1 MEVINAGMRK
11 GIKVMAVVCQTAQFV
26 SLMPKPKDFV
36 TRIVGDVVYLSAQLT
51 KLSEDMNK
59 LLDSYADIPV
69 NYFMTQVNSITGS
82 LSGITNRLNTYTQNG
97 VNQIAGLGENA
108 LNTISEITGSAI
120 DTTGS
125 ITSAIVS
132 LGSAVSQ
139 TSVNILGQT
148 DTSGEIND
156 ATEVILEWT
165 NNGFKTVKDDVT
177 KPINDV
183 TNKLNNIK
191 SGVTDT
197 INGATNTVNNKIQ
210 ETQKWIQSLINELR
224 EKVQKLSNLMDT
236 NFKDVTG
243 LSSVSKGATTISTGL
258 VESGEKTLEV
268 TVTQSITSSLSSV
281 INNFSISKVVFA
293 FAGVIAQSAIVKLG
307 LDQLPPIDFESMMYK
322 IRDDITISENDL
334 YKQYQQLSDST
345 YNDIIKFGEDLSK
358 APSEFRNYSA
368 ENYDKFKDEFEDE
381 LKKQRE
387 DIRTRMKFA
396 KNDRSQATIAK
407 KEMRSAIKEIEKYRK
422 QIKNAKQ
429 TSTLKSIIDDELKN
443 FKKEIE
449 YRSNSIK
456 SDWESMMKQYRDAIK
471 EIKEFFSTGGSC
483 DMFIDDCCNQINK
496 DCDDIKELCTNLGTQ
511 LVCCTIKVVM
521 PADIGPV
528 FPNPGYKIPDFLK
541 DIKTIFK
548 FIKDLITLIIDI
560 INNINKLVRIM
571 LNGLNNLKE
580 ILDQFLELI
589 GLKWLMNLV
598 QNIINLFSDN
608 IKSAKLSLENTLTPV
623 YFSDTKEYE
632 NSLEALESLLD
643 GKRIS
648 GISGIIEKST
658 DILKLNNF
666 GDFYKVTTDKDYV
679 DAVSNVN
686 NISYINVNS
695 DSDYTKKQ
703 SEKVQ
708 KLIDELEKRGD
719 EIVAYKSPIIKEPGN
734 TSKVSDMIDGNSS
747 TADIK
752 FIGWHFFH
760 PNLNHTNSRYYK
772 NTFFGTLIKKIKSN
786 IIKKA
791 AKTGNK
797 KRGGVNG
804 LKSRWKVKTDFAYTA
819 FYWYT
824 YYTED
829 LEKDC
834 FEFGLSDESI
844 IIDNVVQ
851 TENGSV
857 VQLSDGRKVFVANNM
872 VKSGDYVNVDGVKYR
887 VGK

>member
-1 MEVINAGMRK
+1 MEVINTGMRK
-11 GIKVMAVVCQTAQFV
+11 SIKTMAVVCQTAQFV

-59 LLDSYADIPV
+59 LLDSYSDIPI

-82 LSGITNRLNTYTQNG
+82 LSGITNRLDAYMQTG
-97 VNQIAGLGENA
+97 VNQIVGLGENTF
-108 LNTISEITGSAI
+108 NTISEITGTAI

-125 ITSAIVS
+125 ITSAVVGF
-132 LGSAVSQ
+132 GSAVAQ
-139 TSVNILGQT
+139 TSVNILGQI
-148 DTSGEIND
+148 DTGKEIND
-156 ATEVILEWT
+156 ATEIILEWT
-165 NNGFKTVKDDVT
+165 DNGFKTVKDDIT

-197 INGATNTVNNKIQ
+197 INNKTNNINDKIQ
-210 ETQKWIQSLINELR
+210 ATQKWIQTLINELR
-224 EKVQKLSNLMDT
+224 DKVKKLSNLMDT
-236 NFKDVTG
+236 GFKDITG
-243 LSSVSKGATTISTGL
+243 LSSISKGATTISTGL
-258 VESGEKTLEV
+258 AESGEKSLEG
-268 TVTQSITSSLSSV
+268 TATQSITSSLSNV

-293 FAGVIAQSAIVKLG
+293 FAGVITQSAIVKLG
-307 LDQLPPIDFESMMYK
+307 LDKLPPIDFESMMYK
-322 IRDDITISENDL
+322 IRDDITITEDDL

-358 APSEFRNYSA
+358 NPSEFRNYSA

-396 KNDRSQATIAK
+396 KNDRNQATIAK
-407 KEMRSAIKEIEKYRK
+407 KEIRSAIKEIEKYRK

-449 YRSNSIK
+449 YKSNSIK

-496 DCDDIKELCTNLGTQ
+496 DCNDIKELCKNLASQ
-511 LVCCTIKVVM
+511 LIGCTIKVAM

-528 FPNPGYKIPDFLK
+528 FPNPAYKISDFLM
-541 DIKTIFK
+541 DVKTIIK

-560 INNINKLVRIM
+560 IHNVNKLVRIM
-571 LNGLNNLKE
+571 LNGINSLKE
-580 ILDQFLELI
+580 ILDEFLNII

-598 QNIINLFSDN
+598 QNIINLFGDN
-608 IKSAKLSLENTLTPV
+608 IKSARLRLENTLSPV

-632 NSLEALESLLD
+632 NTIEALDSLLEGVKMSDD
-643 GKRIS
+643 GKTSMNNIP
-648 GISGIIEKST
+648 
-658 DILKLNNF
+658 KLLE
-666 GDFYKVTTDKDYV
+666 Y
-679 DAVSNVN
+679 VN
-686 NISYINVNS
+686 NDDINDLINSINSVKNINVIDPEKDNS
-695 DSDYTKKQ
+695 NIKKIQ
-703 SEKVQ
+703 SILDDMESQ
-708 KLIDELEKRGD
+708 GD
-719 EIVAYKSPIIKEPGN
+719 VIVAYKSPIIEEPGD
-734 TSKVSDMIDGNSS
+734 TTTVSNMIDGGSS
-747 TADIK
+747 DVDIK
-752 FIGWHFFH
+752 FIGWNFFH
-760 PNLNHTNSRYYK
+760 PNLNHTKQVYYRS
-772 NTFFGTLIKKIKSN
+772 NLIKKIKSK
-786 IIKKA
+786 IIQKESKN
-791 AKTGNK
+791 GNK
-797 KRGGVNG
+797 KRGGVTI
-804 LKSRWKVKTDFAYTA
+804 LKNTKIGSLRRKIDTAYVA

-834 FEFGLSDESI
+834 FEFNATDNTV
-844 IIDNVVQ
+844 IIDNVVH

>member
-1 MEVINAGMRK
+1 MEVINTGMRK

-108 LNTISEITGSAI
+108 LNTISEITGAAI

-125 ITSAIVS
+125 LTSAVVS
-132 LGSAVSQ
+132 LGSAVVQ
-139 TSVNILGQT
+139 TPVNILGQT
-148 DTSGEIND
+148 DTGEEIND
-156 ATEVILEWT
+156 AAEIVLEWT
-165 NNGFKTVKDDVT
+165 NNGFKTIKDDVT
-177 KPINDV
+177 KPINDL
-183 TNKLNNIK
+183 TNKLNNLK
-191 SGVTDT
+191 SGVTDK
-197 INGATNTVNNKIQ
+197 INNVSNTVNDKIQ
-210 ETQKWIQSLINELR
+210 EAQKWIQTLINELR
-224 EKVQKLSNLMDT
+224 DNVKKLSNLMDT
-236 NFKDVTG
+236 GFKDVTG
-243 LSSVSKGATTISTGL
+243 LSSISKGSTTISTGL
-258 VESGEKTLEV
+258 TESGEESLAGTA
-268 TVTQSITSSLSSV
+268 TQSITSSLSNV

-293 FAGVIAQSAIVKLG
+293 FAGVITQSAIVKLG

-322 IRDDITISENDL
+322 IRDDITMTEDDL

-358 APSEFRNYSA
+358 NPSEFRNYSA

-496 DCDDIKELCTNLGTQ
+496 DCNDIKELCKNLASQ
-511 LVCCTIKVVM
+511 LIGCTIKVAM

-528 FPNPGYKIPDFLK
+528 FPNPAYKISDFLM
-541 DIKTIFK
+541 DVKTIIK

-560 INNINKLVRIM
+560 INNVNKLVRIM
-571 LNGLNNLKE
+571 LNGINSLKE
-580 ILDQFLELI
+580 ILDEFLNII

-598 QNIINLFSDN
+598 QNIINLFGDN
-608 IKSAKLSLENTLTPV
+608 IKSARLRLENTLSPV

-643 GKRIS
+643 GNRIS
-648 GISGIIEKST
+648 IRETLTGSI
-658 DILKLNNF
+658 DMLNSINSINK
-666 GDFYKVTTDKDYV
+666 DFNEVYNGAK
-679 DAVSNVN
+679 
-686 NISYINVNS
+686 NISYINTSATTGRAVTYAEN
-695 DSDYTKKQ
+695 Q

-719 EIVAYKSPIIKEPGN
+719 EIVAYKSPIIEEPGD
-734 TSKVSDMIDGNSS
+734 TTTVSNMIDGGSS
-747 TADIK
+747 DIDIK
-752 FIGWHFFH
+752 FIGWNFFH
-760 PNLNHTNSRYYK
+760 PNLNNKDYYK
-772 NTFFGTLIKKIKSN
+772 SNFMKKIKSK

-791 AKTGNK
+791 AKNGHK

-804 LKSRWKVKTDFAYTA
+804 LRTRWKVKSDTAYKA

-834 FEFGLSDESI
+834 FEFKTDDNTV
-844 IIDNVVQ
+844 IIDNVVH

-872 VKSGDYVNVDGVKYR
+872 VKSGDYVNVDGIKYR

>member
-1 MEVINAGMRK
+1 MEVINTGMRK
-11 GIKVMAVVCQTAQFV
+11 GIKAMAVVCQTAQFV

-59 LLDSYADIPV
+59 LLDSYASIPV

-82 LSGITNRLNTYTQNG
+82 LMGITNRLNTYTQNG

-108 LNTISEITGSAI
+108 LNTISEITGTAI

-125 ITSAIVS
+125 ITSAVVS
-132 LGSAVSQ
+132 LGSAVAQ
-139 TSVNILGQT
+139 TSKNILGQT
-148 DTSGEIND
+148 DTGEEINN
-156 ATEVILEWT
+156 AAEVVLEWT
-165 NNGFKTVKDDVT
+165 DNGFKTIKDDVT

-197 INGATNTVNNKIQ
+197 INGVANTVNDKIQ
-210 ETQKWIQSLINELR
+210 ETQKWIQTLIDKLR
-224 EKVQKLSNLMDT
+224 NNVQELSNLMDT
-236 NFKDVTG
+236 GFKDVTG
-243 LSSVSKGATTISTGL
+243 LSSISKGANTISTGL
-258 VESGEKTLEV
+258 TESGEESLVGTAA
-268 TVTQSITSSLSSV
+268 QSITSSLSNV

-293 FAGVIAQSAIVKLG
+293 FAGVITQSAIVKLE

-322 IRDDITISENDL
+322 IRDDITMTEDDL

-358 APSEFRNYSA
+358 NPSEFRNYSA
-368 ENYDKFKDEFEDE
+368 ENYDNFKDEFEDE

-387 DIRTRMKFA
+387 EIRTRMKFA
-396 KNDRSQATIAK
+396 KNDKKQATIAK

-449 YRSNSIK
+449 YISNSIK

-496 DCDDIKELCTNLGTQ
+496 DCDDIKELCKNLSSQ
-511 LVCCTIKVVM
+511 LIGCTIKVAM

-528 FPNPGYKIPDFLK
+528 FPNPVYKISDFWM
-541 DIKTIFK
+541 DVKTIFK

-560 INNINKLVRIM
+560 INNVNKLVRIM
-571 LNGLNNLKE
+571 LNGINSLKE
-580 ILDQFLELI
+580 ILDEFLNII

-598 QNIINLFSDN
+598 QNIINLFGNN
-608 IKSAKLSLENTLTPV
+608 IKSARLRLENSLSPV

-643 GKRIS
+643 GNRIS
-648 GISGIIEKST
+648 ISETLTGSIEM
-658 DILKLNNF
+658 LNSINSINA
-666 GDFYKVTTDKDYV
+666 DFNIAYSGAK
-679 DAVSNVN
+679 
-686 NISYINVNS
+686 NISYINTSANS
-695 DSDYTKKQ
+695 SKTAQKQ

-708 KLIDELEKRGD
+708 ILIDELEKRGD
-719 EIVAYKSPIIKEPGN
+719 EIVAYKSPIIEEPGD
-734 TSKVSDMIDGNSS
+734 TTTVSNMIDGGSS
-747 TADIK
+747 DVDIK

-760 PNLNHTNSRYYK
+760 PNLNNKDYYK
-772 NTFFGTLIKKIKSN
+772 SDFMKKIKSK

-791 AKTGNK
+791 AKSGHK

-804 LKSRWKVKTDFAYTA
+804 LRTRWKVKSDTAYDA

-834 FEFGLSDESI
+834 FEFKTNDNTV
-844 IIDNVVQ
+844 IIDNVVH

-887 VGK
+887 VGN

>member
-1 MEVINAGMRK
+1 MEVINTGMRK
-11 GIKVMAVVCQTAQFV
+11 GIKTMAVVCQTAQFV

-108 LNTISEITGSAI
+108 LNTISEITGAAI

-125 ITSAIVS
+125 LTSAVVS
-132 LGSAVSQ
+132 LGSAVVQ
-139 TSVNILGQT
+139 TPVNILGQT
-148 DTSGEIND
+148 DTGEEINN
-156 ATEVILEWT
+156 AAEVVLEWT
-165 NNGFKTVKDDVT
+165 DNGFKTVKDNVT

-183 TNKLNNIK
+183 TNKLNNLK

-197 INGATNTVNNKIQ
+197 INGATNTVNDKIQ
-210 ETQKWIQSLINELR
+210 EAQKWIQTLINELR
-224 EKVQKLSNLMDT
+224 DNVQELSNLMDT
-236 NFKDVTG
+236 GFKDVTG
-243 LSSVSKGATTISTGL
+243 LSSISKGATTISTGL
-258 VESGEKTLEV
+258 TESGEKTLEV
-268 TVTQSITSSLSSV
+268 TATQSITSSLSNV

-293 FAGVIAQSAIVKLG
+293 FAGVITQSAIVKLG

-322 IRDDITISENDL
+322 IRDDITMTEDDL

-358 APSEFRNYSA
+358 NPSEFRNYSA

-407 KEMRSAIKEIEKYRK
+407 KEIRSAIKEIEKYRK

-496 DCDDIKELCTNLGTQ
+496 DCNDIKEMCKNLASQ
-511 LVCCTIKVVM
+511 LIGCTIKVAM

-528 FPNPGYKIPDFLK
+528 FPNPVYKISDFWM
-541 DIKTIFK
+541 DVKTIIK

-560 INNINKLVRIM
+560 INNVNKLVRIM
-571 LNGLNNLKE
+571 LNGINSLKE
-580 ILDQFLELI
+580 ILDEFLSII

-598 QNIINLFSDN
+598 QNIINLFGDN
-608 IKSAKLSLENTLTPV
+608 IKSARLRLENSLSPV

-643 GKRIS
+643 GNRIS
-648 GISGIIEKST
+648 IRETLTGSI
-658 DILKLNNF
+658 DMLNSINSINK
-666 GDFYKVTTDKDYV
+666 DFNEVYNGAK
-679 DAVSNVN
+679 
-686 NISYINVNS
+686 NISYINTSATTGSAVTYAEN
-695 DSDYTKKQ
+695 Q

-719 EIVAYKSPIIKEPGN
+719 EIVAYKSPIIEEPGD
-734 TSKVSDMIDGNSS
+734 TTTVSNMIDGGSS
-747 TADIK
+747 DIDIK
-752 FIGWHFFH
+752 FIGWNFFH
-760 PNLNHTNSRYYK
+760 PNLNNKDYYK
-772 NTFFGTLIKKIKSN
+772 SNFMKKIKSK

-791 AKTGNK
+791 AKSGHK

-804 LKSRWKVKTDFAYTA
+804 LRTRWKVKSDTAYDA

-834 FEFGLSDESI
+834 FEFKTDDNTV
-844 IIDNVVQ
+844 IIDNVVH

-887 VGK
+887 VK

>member
-1 MEVINAGMRK
+1 MEVINTGMRK
-11 GIKVMAVVCQTAQFV
+11 GIKAMAVVCQTAQFV

-82 LSGITNRLNTYTQNG
+82 LSGIANRLNTYTQNG

-108 LNTISEITGSAI
+108 LNTISEITGAAI

-125 ITSAIVS
+125 LTSAVVN
-132 LGSAVSQ
+132 LGSAVAQ

-148 DTSGEIND
+148 DTGEEIND
-156 ATEVILEWT
+156 AAEIVLEWT
-165 NNGFKTVKDDVT
+165 NNGFNTIKDDVT

-183 TNKLNNIK
+183 TNKLNNLK

-197 INGATNTVNNKIQ
+197 INGATNTVNDKIQ
-210 ETQKWIQSLINELR
+210 EAQKWIQTLINELR
-224 EKVQKLSNLMDT
+224 DKVQKLSNLMDT
-236 NFKDVTG
+236 GFKDVTG
-243 LSSVSKGATTISTGL
+243 LSSISKGSTTISTGL
-258 VESGEKTLEV
+258 AESGEESLAGTA
-268 TVTQSITSSLSSV
+268 TQSITSSLSNV

-293 FAGVIAQSAIVKLG
+293 FAGVITQSAIVKLG

-322 IRDDITISENDL
+322 IRDDITMTEDDL

-358 APSEFRNYSA
+358 NPSEFRNYSA

-396 KNDRSQATIAK
+396 KNDRNQATIAK
-407 KEMRSAIKEIEKYRK
+407 KEIRSAIKEIEKYRK

-449 YRSNSIK
+449 YISNSIK

-496 DCDDIKELCTNLGTQ
+496 DCDDIKELCKNLSSQ
-511 LVCCTIKVVM
+511 LIGCTIKVAM

-528 FPNPGYKIPDFLK
+528 FPNPVYKISDFWM
-541 DIKTIFK
+541 DVKTIFK

-560 INNINKLVRIM
+560 INNVNKLVRIM
-571 LNGLNNLKE
+571 LNGINSLKE
-580 ILDQFLELI
+580 ILDEFLSII

-598 QNIINLFSDN
+598 QNIINLFGDN
-608 IKSAKLSLENTLTPV
+608 IKSARLRLENSLSPV

-643 GKRIS
+643 GNRIS
-648 GISGIIEKST
+648 ICETLSGSIEM
-658 DILKLNNF
+658 LNSINSINA
-666 GDFYKVTTDKDYV
+666 DFNIAYSGAK
-679 DAVSNVN
+679 
-686 NISYINVNS
+686 NISYINTSANS
-695 DSDYTKKQ
+695 SKTAQKQ

-708 KLIDELEKRGD
+708 ILIDELEKRGD
-719 EIVAYKSPIIKEPGN
+719 EIVAYKSPIIEEPGD
-734 TSKVSDMIDGNSS
+734 TTTVSNMIDGGSS
-747 TADIK
+747 DVDIK

-760 PNLNHTNSRYYK
+760 PNLNNKNYYK
-772 NTFFGTLIKKIKSN
+772 SDFMKKIKSK

-791 AKTGNK
+791 AKSGHK

-804 LKSRWKVKTDFAYTA
+804 LRTRWKVKSDTAYKA

-834 FEFGLSDESI
+834 FEFKTDDNTV
-844 IIDNVVQ
+844 IIDNVVH

>member
-1 MEVINAGMRK
+1 MEVINTGMRK
-11 GIKVMAVVCQTAQFV
+11 GIKAMAVVCQTAQFV
-26 SLMPKPKDFV
+26 SLIPKPKDFV

-82 LSGITNRLNTYTQNG
+82 LSGITNRLNTYVQNG

-108 LNTISEITGSAI
+108 LNTISEITGAAI

-125 ITSAIVS
+125 LTSAVVS
-132 LGSAVSQ
+132 LGSAVVQ
-139 TSVNILGQT
+139 TPVNILGQT
-148 DTSGEIND
+148 DTGEEIND
-156 ATEVILEWT
+156 AAEIVLEWT
-165 NNGFKTVKDDVT
+165 NNGFKTIKDDVT

-183 TNKLNNIK
+183 TNKLNNLK

-197 INGATNTVNNKIQ
+197 INGATNTVNDKIQ
-210 ETQKWIQSLINELR
+210 EAQKWIQTLINELR
-224 EKVQKLSNLMDT
+224 DNVKKLSNLMDT
-236 NFKDVTG
+236 GFKDVTG
-243 LSSVSKGATTISTGL
+243 LSSISKGSTTISTGL
-258 VESGEKTLEV
+258 TESGEESLAGTA
-268 TVTQSITSSLSSV
+268 TQSITSSLSNV

-293 FAGVIAQSAIVKLG
+293 FAGVITQSAIVKLG

-322 IRDDITISENDL
+322 IRDDITMTEDDL

-345 YNDIIKFGEDLSK
+345 YNDIIKFGEDVSK
-358 APSEFRNYSA
+358 NPSEFRNYSA

-496 DCDDIKELCTNLGTQ
+496 DCNDIKEMCKNLASQ
-511 LVCCTIKVVM
+511 LIGCTIKVAM

-528 FPNPGYKIPDFLK
+528 FPNPVYKISDFLM
-541 DIKTIFK
+541 DVKTIIK

-560 INNINKLVRIM
+560 INNVNKLVRIM
-571 LNGLNNLKE
+571 LNGINSLKE
-580 ILDQFLELI
+580 ILDQFLSII

-598 QNIINLFSDN
+598 QNIINLFGDN
-608 IKSAKLSLENTLTPV
+608 IKSARLRLENTLSPV

-643 GKRIS
+643 GNRIS
-648 GISGIIEKST
+648 IRETLTGSI
-658 DILKLNNF
+658 DMLNSINSINK
-666 GDFYKVTTDKDYV
+666 DFNEVYNGAK
-679 DAVSNVN
+679 
-686 NISYINVNS
+686 NISYINTSATTGRAVTYAEN
-695 DSDYTKKQ
+695 Q

-719 EIVAYKSPIIKEPGN
+719 EIVAYKSPIIEEPGD
-734 TSKVSDMIDGNSS
+734 TTTVSNMIDGGSS
-747 TADIK
+747 DIDIK
-752 FIGWHFFH
+752 FIGWNFFH
-760 PNLNHTNSRYYK
+760 PNLNNKDYYK
-772 NTFFGTLIKKIKSN
+772 SNFMKKIKSK

-791 AKTGNK
+791 AKNGHK

-804 LKSRWKVKTDFAYTA
+804 LRTRWKVKSDTAYDA

-834 FEFGLSDESI
+834 FEFKTDDNTV
-844 IIDNVVQ
+844 IIDNVVH

-872 VKSGDYVNVDGVKYR
+872 VKSGDYVNVDGIKYR

>member
-1 MEVINAGMRK
+1 MEVINTGMRK

-108 LNTISEITGSAI
+108 LNTISEITGAAI

-125 ITSAIVS
+125 LTSAVVS
-132 LGSAVSQ
+132 LGSAVVQ
-139 TSVNILGQT
+139 TPVNILGQT
-148 DTSGEIND
+148 DTGEEIND
-156 ATEVILEWT
+156 AAEIVLEWT
-165 NNGFKTVKDDVT
+165 NNGFKMIKDDVT

-183 TNKLNNIK
+183 TNKLNNLK

-197 INGATNTVNNKIQ
+197 INGATNTVNDKIQ
-210 ETQKWIQSLINELR
+210 EAQKWIQTLINDLR
-224 EKVQKLSNLMDT
+224 DKVQKLSNLMDT
-236 NFKDVTG
+236 GFKDVTG
-243 LSSVSKGATTISTGL
+243 LSSISKGAATISTGL
-258 VESGEKTLEV
+258 AESGEESLAGTA
-268 TVTQSITSSLSSV
+268 TQSITSSLSNV

-293 FAGVIAQSAIVKLG
+293 FAGVITQSAIVKLG

-322 IRDDITISENDL
+322 IRDDITMTEDDL

-345 YNDIIKFGEDLSK
+345 YNDIIKFGEDVSK
-358 APSEFRNYSA
+358 NPSEFRNYSA

-396 KNDRSQATIAK
+396 KNDRNQATIAK

-496 DCDDIKELCTNLGTQ
+496 DCNDIKEMCKNLASQ
-511 LVCCTIKVVM
+511 LIGCTIKVAM

-528 FPNPGYKIPDFLK
+528 FPNPAYKISDFLM
-541 DIKTIFK
+541 DVKTIIK
-548 FIKDLITLIIDI
+548 FIKDLITSIIDI
-560 INNINKLVRIM
+560 INNVNKLARIM
-571 LNGLNNLKE
+571 LNGINSLKE
-580 ILDQFLELI
+580 IIDEFLNII

-598 QNIINLFSDN
+598 QNIINLFGNN
-608 IKSAKLSLENTLTPV
+608 IKSARLRLENTLSPV

-643 GKRIS
+643 GNRIS
-648 GISGIIEKST
+648 IRET
-658 DILKLNNF
+658 
-666 GDFYKVTTDKDYV
+666 
-679 DAVSNVN
+679 
-686 NISYINVNS
+686 
-695 DSDYTKKQ
+695 
-703 SEKVQ
+703 
-708 KLIDELEKRGD
+708 
-719 EIVAYKSPIIKEPGN
+719 
-734 TSKVSDMIDGNSS
+734 
-747 TADIK
+747 
-752 FIGWHFFH
+752 
-760 PNLNHTNSRYYK
+760 
-772 NTFFGTLIKKIKSN
+772 
-786 IIKKA
+786 
-791 AKTGNK
+791 
-797 KRGGVNG
+797 
-804 LKSRWKVKTDFAYTA
+804 
-819 FYWYT
+819 
-824 YYTED
+824 
-829 LEKDC
+829 
-834 FEFGLSDESI
+834 
-844 IIDNVVQ
+844 
-851 TENGSV
+851 
-857 VQLSDGRKVFVANNM
+857 
-872 VKSGDYVNVDGVKYR
+872 
-887 VGK
+887 

>member
-1 MEVINAGMRK
+1 MEVINTGMRK
-11 GIKVMAVVCQTAQFV
+11 GIKAMAVVCQTAQFI

-108 LNTISEITGSAI
+108 LNTISEITGAAI

-125 ITSAIVS
+125 LTSAVVN
-132 LGSAVSQ
+132 LGSAVAQ

-148 DTSGEIND
+148 DTGEEIYD
-156 ATEVILEWT
+156 ATEIILEWT
-165 NNGFKTVKDDVT
+165 SNGFKTIKDDVT

-183 TNKLNNIK
+183 TNKLNNLK

-197 INGATNTVNNKIQ
+197 INGATNTVNDKIQ
-210 ETQKWIQSLINELR
+210 EAQKWIQTLINELR
-224 EKVQKLSNLMDT
+224 DNVKKLSNLMDT
-236 NFKDVTG
+236 GFKDVTG
-243 LSSVSKGATTISTGL
+243 LSSISKGATTISTGL
-258 VESGEKTLEV
+258 TESGEKTLEV
-268 TVTQSITSSLSSV
+268 TATQSITSSLSNV
-281 INNFSISKVVFA
+281 INNFSISKVVYA
-293 FAGVIAQSAIVKLG
+293 FAGVITQSAIVKLG

-322 IRDDITISENDL
+322 IRDDITMTEDDL

-345 YNDIIKFGEDLSK
+345 YNDIIKFGEDVSK
-358 APSEFRNYSA
+358 NPSEFRNYSA

-387 DIRTRMKFA
+387 DIHTRMKFA

-496 DCDDIKELCTNLGTQ
+496 DCNDIKEMCKNLASQ
-511 LVCCTIKVVM
+511 LIGCTIKVAM

-528 FPNPGYKIPDFLK
+528 FPNPVYKISDFLM
-541 DIKTIFK
+541 DVKTIIK

-560 INNINKLVRIM
+560 INNVNKLVRIM
-571 LNGLNNLKE
+571 LNGINSLKE
-580 ILDQFLELI
+580 ILDQFLSII

-608 IKSAKLSLENTLTPV
+608 IKSARLRLENTLSPV

-632 NSLEALESLLD
+632 NTIEALESLLD
-643 GKRIS
+643 GVKMSDDGKTSMSNIPKLLEYVKNDDINKLIKSINSAKNINVINPDKDDEVKRI
-648 GISGIIEKST
+648 EN
-658 DILKLNNF
+658 LLNDMESQ
-666 GDFYKVTTDKDYV
+666 GDV
-679 DAVSNVN
+679 
-686 NISYINVNS
+686 
-695 DSDYTKKQ
+695 
-703 SEKVQ
+703 
-708 KLIDELEKRGD
+708 
-719 EIVAYKSPIIKEPGN
+719 IVAYKSPIIEEPGD
-734 TSKVSDMIDGNSS
+734 TTTVSNMIDGGSS
-747 TADIK
+747 DVDIK
-752 FIGWHFFH
+752 FIGWNFFH
-760 PNLNHTNSRYYK
+760 PNLNHTKQVYYRS
-772 NTFFGTLIKKIKSN
+772 NLIKKIKSK

-791 AKTGNK
+791 AKNGHKKNGGVTRLKNK
-797 KRGGVNG
+797 KVGSLIR
-804 LKSRWKVKTDFAYTA
+804 KIDTAYVA

-834 FEFGLSDESI
+834 FEFNATDNST
-844 IIDNVVQ
+844 IIDNVVH

-887 VGK
+887 VK

>member
-1 MEVINAGMRK
+1 MEVINTGMRK
-11 GIKVMAVVCQTAQFV
+11 GIKAIAVVCQTAQFV

-82 LSGITNRLNTYTQNG
+82 LSGITNRLNTYVQNG

-108 LNTISEITGSAI
+108 LNTISEITGAAI

-125 ITSAIVS
+125 LTSAVVS
-132 LGSAVSQ
+132 LGSAVVQ
-139 TSVNILGQT
+139 TPVNILGQT
-148 DTSGEIND
+148 DTGEEIND
-156 ATEVILEWT
+156 ATEIVLEWT
-165 NNGFKTVKDDVT
+165 NNGFKTIKDDVT

-183 TNKLNNIK
+183 TNKLNNLK

-197 INGATNTVNNKIQ
+197 INGATNTVNDKIQ
-210 ETQKWIQSLINELR
+210 ETQKQIQTLINELR
-224 EKVQKLSNLMDT
+224 DNVKKLSNLMDT
-236 NFKDVTG
+236 GFKDVTG
-243 LSSVSKGATTISTGL
+243 LSSISKGSTTISTGL
-258 VESGEKTLEV
+258 TESGEESLAGTA
-268 TVTQSITSSLSSV
+268 TQSITSSLSNV

-293 FAGVIAQSAIVKLG
+293 FAGVITQSAIVKLG

-322 IRDDITISENDL
+322 IRDDITMTEDDL

-345 YNDIIKFGEDLSK
+345 YNDIIKFGEDVSK
-358 APSEFRNYSA
+358 NPSEFRNYSA

-496 DCDDIKELCTNLGTQ
+496 DCNDIKEMCKNLASQ
-511 LVCCTIKVVM
+511 LIGCTIKVAM

-528 FPNPGYKIPDFLK
+528 FPNPVYKISDFWM
-541 DIKTIFK
+541 DVKTIIK

-560 INNINKLVRIM
+560 INNVNKLVRIM
-571 LNGLNNLKE
+571 LNGINSLKE
-580 ILDQFLELI
+580 ILDEFLNII

-598 QNIINLFSDN
+598 QNIINLFGDN
-608 IKSAKLSLENTLTPV
+608 IKSARLRLENTLSPV

-643 GKRIS
+643 GNRIS
-648 GISGIIEKST
+648 IRETLTGSI
-658 DILKLNNF
+658 DMLNSINSINK
-666 GDFYKVTTDKDYV
+666 DFNEVYNGAK
-679 DAVSNVN
+679 
-686 NISYINVNS
+686 NISYINTSATTDRAV
-695 DSDYTKKQ
+695 DYAEKQ

-719 EIVAYKSPIIKEPGN
+719 EIVAYKSPIIEEPGD
-734 TSKVSDMIDGNSS
+734 TTTVSNMIDGGSS
-747 TADIK
+747 DIDIK
-752 FIGWHFFH
+752 FIGWNFFH
-760 PNLNHTNSRYYK
+760 PNLNNKDYYK
-772 NTFFGTLIKKIKSN
+772 SNFMKKIKSK

-791 AKTGNK
+791 AKNGHK
-797 KRGGVNG
+797 KRGGING
-804 LKSRWKVKTDFAYTA
+804 LRTRWKVKSDTAYDA

-834 FEFGLSDESI
+834 FEFKTDDNTV
-844 IIDNVVQ
+844 IIDNVVH

-872 VKSGDYVNVDGVKYR
+872 VKSGDYVNVDGIKYR

>member
-11 GIKVMAVVCQTAQFV
+11 GIKAMAVVCQTAQFV

-82 LSGITNRLNTYTQNG
+82 LSGITNRLNTYAQNG

-125 ITSAIVS
+125 ITSAIVN
-132 LGSAVSQ
+132 LGSSVAQ

-156 ATEVILEWT
+156 ATEVVLEWT
-165 NNGFKTVKDDVT
+165 NNGFKTVKDDVS

-197 INGATNTVNNKIQ
+197 INGATNTVNDKIQ
-210 ETQKWIQSLINELR
+210 ETQKWIQTLINELR

-268 TVTQSITSSLSSV
+268 TVTQSITSSLSNV

-322 IRDDITISENDL
+322 IRDDITMTEDDL

-345 YNDIIKFGEDLSK
+345 YNDIIKFGEDLSN

-368 ENYDKFKDEFEDE
+368 ENYDKFKEEFEDE

-387 DIRTRMKFA
+387 EIRARMKA
-396 KNDRSQATIAK
+396 SKNDRVQANNAK
-407 KEMRSAIKEIEKYRK
+407 RAMKSAIKEIEKYRK

-429 TSTLKSIIDDELKN
+429 TSTLKSVIDDELKN

-560 INNINKLVRIM
+560 INNINKLVRLM
-571 LNGLNNLKE
+571 LNGFNNLKE
-580 ILDQFLELI
+580 ILDQFLEMI

-658 DILKLNNF
+658 EILKFNNF
-666 GDFYKVTTDKDYV
+666 GDFYKVTTDKDYI
-679 DAVSNVN
+679 DAVNNVN

-695 DSDYTKKQ
+695 DSTYTQKQ

-719 EIVAYKSPIIKEPGN
+719 EIVAYKSPIIKEPGD

-834 FEFGLSDESI
+834 FEFGLSDDSV

>member
-1 MEVINAGMRK
+1 
-11 GIKVMAVVCQTAQFV
+11 
-26 SLMPKPKDFV
+26 
-36 TRIVGDVVYLSAQLT
+36 
-51 KLSEDMNK
+51 
-59 LLDSYADIPV
+59 
-69 NYFMTQVNSITGS
+69 
-82 LSGITNRLNTYTQNG
+82 
-97 VNQIAGLGENA
+97 
-108 LNTISEITGSAI
+108 
-120 DTTGS
+120 
-125 ITSAIVS
+125 
-132 LGSAVSQ
+132 
-139 TSVNILGQT
+139 
-148 DTSGEIND
+148 
-156 ATEVILEWT
+156 
-165 NNGFKTVKDDVT
+165 
-177 KPINDV
+177 
-183 TNKLNNIK
+183 
-191 SGVTDT
+191 
-197 INGATNTVNNKIQ
+197 
-210 ETQKWIQSLINELR
+210 
-224 EKVQKLSNLMDT
+224 MDT
-236 NFKDVTG
+236 GFKDVTG
-243 LSSVSKGATTISTGL
+243 LSSISKGSTTISTGL
-258 VESGEKTLEV
+258 AESGEESLAGTA
-268 TVTQSITSSLSSV
+268 TQSITSSLSNV

-293 FAGVIAQSAIVKLG
+293 FAGVITQSAIVKLG

-322 IRDDITISENDL
+322 IRDDITMTEDDL

-358 APSEFRNYSA
+358 NPSEFRNYSA

-396 KNDRSQATIAK
+396 KNDRNQATIAK
-407 KEMRSAIKEIEKYRK
+407 KEIRSAIKEIEKYRK

-449 YRSNSIK
+449 YISNSIK

-496 DCDDIKELCTNLGTQ
+496 DCDDIKELCKNLSSQ
-511 LVCCTIKVVM
+511 LIGCTIKVAM

-528 FPNPGYKIPDFLK
+528 FPNPVYKISDFWM
-541 DIKTIFK
+541 DVKTIFK

-560 INNINKLVRIM
+560 INNVNKLVRIM
-571 LNGLNNLKE
+571 LNGINSLKE
-580 ILDQFLELI
+580 ILDEFLSII

-598 QNIINLFSDN
+598 QNIINLFGDN
-608 IKSAKLSLENTLTPV
+608 IKSARLSLENSLSPV

-648 GISGIIEKST
+648 IRETLTGSIEMLNSINSINADFNIAYSGAK
-658 DILKLNNF
+658 
-666 GDFYKVTTDKDYV
+666 
-679 DAVSNVN
+679 
-686 NISYINVNS
+686 NISYINTSANS
-695 DSDYTKKQ
+695 SKTAQKQ

-708 KLIDELEKRGD
+708 ILIDELEKRGD
-719 EIVAYKSPIIKEPGN
+719 EIVAYKSPIIEEPGD
-734 TSKVSDMIDGNSS
+734 TTTVSNMIDGGSS
-747 TADIK
+747 DVDIK

-760 PNLNHTNSRYYK
+760 PNLNNKDYYK
-772 NTFFGTLIKKIKSN
+772 SDFMKKIKSK

-791 AKTGNK
+791 AKSGHK

-804 LKSRWKVKTDFAYTA
+804 LRTRWKVKSDTAYDA

-834 FEFGLSDESI
+834 FEFKTDDNTV
-844 IIDNVVQ
+844 IIDNVVH

-857 VQLSDGRKVFVANNM
+857 VQLNDGRKVFVANNM

-887 VGK
+887 VGN

>member
-1 MEVINAGMRK
+1 MEVINTGMRK
-11 GIKVMAVVCQTAQFV
+11 GIKTMAVVCQTAQFV

-36 TRIVGDVVYLSAQLT
+36 TRIVGDVVYLSSQLT

-108 LNTISEITGSAI
+108 LNTISEITGAAI

-125 ITSAIVS
+125 LTSAVVS
-132 LGSAVSQ
+132 LGSAVVQ
-139 TSVNILGQT
+139 TPVNILGQT
-148 DTSGEIND
+148 DTGEEIND
-156 ATEVILEWT
+156 AAEIVLEWT
-165 NNGFKTVKDDVT
+165 NNGFKTIKDDVT

-183 TNKLNNIK
+183 TNKLNNLK

-197 INGATNTVNNKIQ
+197 INGATNTVNDKIQ
-210 ETQKWIQSLINELR
+210 EAQKWIQTLINELR
-224 EKVQKLSNLMDT
+224 DKVQKLSNLMDT
-236 NFKDVTG
+236 GFKDVTG
-243 LSSVSKGATTISTGL
+243 LSSISKGSTTISTGL
-258 VESGEKTLEV
+258 TESGEESLAGTA
-268 TVTQSITSSLSSV
+268 TQSITSSLSNV

-293 FAGVIAQSAIVKLG
+293 FAGVITQSAIVKLG

-322 IRDDITISENDL
+322 IRDDITMTEDDL

-345 YNDIIKFGEDLSK
+345 YNDIIKFGEDVSK
-358 APSEFRNYSA
+358 NPSEFRNYSA

-496 DCDDIKELCTNLGTQ
+496 DCNDIKEMCKNLASQ
-511 LVCCTIKVVM
+511 LIGCTIKVAM

-528 FPNPGYKIPDFLK
+528 FPNPVYKISDFWM
-541 DIKTIFK
+541 DVKTIIK

-560 INNINKLVRIM
+560 INNVNKLVRIM
-571 LNGLNNLKE
+571 LNGINSLKE
-580 ILDQFLELI
+580 ILDEFLNII

-598 QNIINLFSDN
+598 QNIINLFGDN
-608 IKSAKLSLENTLTPV
+608 IKSARLRLENTLSPV

-643 GKRIS
+643 GNRIS
-648 GISGIIEKST
+648 IRETLTGSI
-658 DILKLNNF
+658 DMLNSINSINK
-666 GDFYKVTTDKDYV
+666 DFNEVYNGAK
-679 DAVSNVN
+679 
-686 NISYINVNS
+686 NISYINTSATTGRAVTYAEN
-695 DSDYTKKQ
+695 Q

-719 EIVAYKSPIIKEPGN
+719 EIVAYKSPIIEEPGD
-734 TSKVSDMIDGNSS
+734 TTTVSNMIDGGSS
-747 TADIK
+747 DIDIK
-752 FIGWHFFH
+752 FIGWNFFH
-760 PNLNHTNSRYYK
+760 PNLNNKDYYK
-772 NTFFGTLIKKIKSN
+772 SNFMKKIKSK

-791 AKTGNK
+791 AKNGHK

-804 LKSRWKVKTDFAYTA
+804 LRTRWKVKSDTAYDA

-834 FEFGLSDESI
+834 FEFKTDDNTV
-844 IIDNVVQ
+844 IIDNVVH

>member
-1 MEVINAGMRK
+1 MEVINTGMRK
-11 GIKVMAVVCQTAQFV
+11 SIKTMAVVCQTAQFV

-59 LLDSYADIPV
+59 LLDSYASIPV

-82 LSGITNRLNTYTQNG
+82 LSSITNRLNTYTQNG

-108 LNTISEITGSAI
+108 LNTISEITGTAI

-125 ITSAIVS
+125 ITSAIVN
-132 LGSAVSQ
+132 LGSAVAQ
-139 TSVNILGQT
+139 TSVNVIGQT
-148 DTSGEIND
+148 DLGEEIND
-156 ATEVILEWT
+156 GAEIILEWT
-165 NNGFKTVKDDVT
+165 NNTFKTVKDDVT

-191 SGVTDT
+191 SGTTDT
-197 INGATNTVNNKIQ
+197 INGATNTVNDKIQ
-210 ETQKWIQSLINELR
+210 KTQKWIQTLINDLR
-224 EKVQKLSNLMDT
+224 NEVQKLSNLIDT
-236 NFKDVTG
+236 NFKEYSG
-243 LSSVSKGATTISTGL
+243 LNFISEGTTTISSGL
-258 VESGEKTLEV
+258 TESGEESLAGTA
-268 TVTQSITSSLSSV
+268 TQSITSSISNA
-281 INNFSISKVVFA
+281 INNFSISKVVLA
-293 FAGVIAQSAIVKLG
+293 FAGLITQSVIVKLG

-322 IRDDITISENDL
+322 IRDDIAMTEDDL

-358 APSEFRNYSA
+358 NPSEFRNYST
-368 ENYDKFKDEFEDE
+368 ENYDEFKNEFEDE

-387 DIRTRMKFA
+387 EIRTRMKFA
-396 KNDRSQATIAK
+396 KNDRNQATIAK
-407 KEMRSAIKEIEKYRK
+407 KEIRSAIKEIEKYRK

-496 DCDDIKELCTNLGTQ
+496 DCNDIKEMCKNLASQ
-511 LVCCTIKVVM
+511 LIGCTIKVAM

-528 FPNPGYKIPDFLK
+528 VPNPVYKISDFWM
-541 DIKTIFK
+541 DVKTIIK

-560 INNINKLVRIM
+560 INNVNKLVRIM
-571 LNGLNNLKE
+571 LNGINSLKE
-580 ILDQFLELI
+580 ILDEFLNII

-598 QNIINLFSDN
+598 QNIINLFGDN
-608 IKSAKLSLENTLTPV
+608 IKSARLRLENTLSPV

-643 GKRIS
+643 GNRIS
-648 GISGIIEKST
+648 IRETLTGSI
-658 DILKLNNF
+658 DMLNSINSINK
-666 GDFYKVTTDKDYV
+666 DFNEVYNGAK
-679 DAVSNVN
+679 
-686 NISYINVNS
+686 NISYINTSASTGRAVTYAEN
-695 DSDYTKKQ
+695 Q

-719 EIVAYKSPIIKEPGN
+719 EIVAYKSPIIEEPGD
-734 TSKVSDMIDGNSS
+734 TTTVSNMIDGGSS
-747 TADIK
+747 DIDIK
-752 FIGWHFFH
+752 FIGWNFFH
-760 PNLNHTNSRYYK
+760 PNLNNKDYYK
-772 NTFFGTLIKKIKSN
+772 SNFMKKIKSK

-791 AKTGNK
+791 AKNGHK

-804 LKSRWKVKTDFAYTA
+804 LRTRWKVKSDTAYDA

-834 FEFGLSDESI
+834 FEFKTDDNTV
-844 IIDNVVQ
+844 IIDNVVH

-872 VKSGDYVNVDGVKYR
+872 VKSGDYVNVDGIKYR

>member
-1 MEVINAGMRK
+1 MEVINTGMRK
-11 GIKVMAVVCQTAQFV
+11 GIKAMAVVCQTAQFV

-82 LSGITNRLNTYTQNG
+82 LSGIANRLNTYTQNG

-108 LNTISEITGSAI
+108 LNTISEITGAAI

-125 ITSAIVS
+125 LTSAVVS
-132 LGSAVSQ
+132 LGSAVVQ
-139 TSVNILGQT
+139 TPVNILGQT
-148 DTSGEIND
+148 DTGEEIND
-156 ATEVILEWT
+156 AAEIVLEWT
-165 NNGFKTVKDDVT
+165 NNGFKMIKDDVT

-183 TNKLNNIK
+183 TNKLNNLK

-197 INGATNTVNNKIQ
+197 INGATNTVNDKIQ
-210 ETQKWIQSLINELR
+210 EAQKWIQTLINELR
-224 EKVQKLSNLMDT
+224 DNVKKLSNLMDT
-236 NFKDVTG
+236 GFKDVTG
-243 LSSVSKGATTISTGL
+243 LSSISKGAATISTGL
-258 VESGEKTLEV
+258 AESGEETLAG
-268 TVTQSITSSLSSV
+268 TATQSITSSLSNV

-293 FAGVIAQSAIVKLG
+293 FAGVITQSAIVKLG

-322 IRDDITISENDL
+322 IRNDITMTEDDL

-358 APSEFRNYSA
+358 NPSEFRNYSA

-396 KNDRSQATIAK
+396 KNDRNQATIAK
-407 KEMRSAIKEIEKYRK
+407 KEIRSAIKEIEKYRK

-496 DCDDIKELCTNLGTQ
+496 DCNDIKEMCKNLASQ
-511 LVCCTIKVVM
+511 LIGCTIKVAM

-528 FPNPGYKIPDFLK
+528 FPNPVYKISDFLM
-541 DIKTIFK
+541 DVKTIIK

-560 INNINKLVRIM
+560 INNVNKLVRIM
-571 LNGLNNLKE
+571 LNGINSLKE
-580 ILDQFLELI
+580 ILDEFLNII

-598 QNIINLFSDN
+598 QNIINLFGNN
-608 IKSAKLSLENTLTPV
+608 IKSARLRLENSLSPV

-643 GKRIS
+643 GKRVSIRETLS
-648 GISGIIEKST
+648 GSIEM
-658 DILKLNNF
+658 LNSINSIND
-666 GDFYKVTTDKDYV
+666 DFNEVYNSAK
-679 DAVSNVN
+679 
-686 NISYINVNS
+686 NISYINTSATTDRAVAYAEN
-695 DSDYTKKQ
+695 Q

-719 EIVAYKSPIIKEPGN
+719 EIVAYKSPIIEEPGD
-734 TSKVSDMIDGNSS
+734 TTTVSNMIDGGSS
-747 TADIK
+747 DIDIK
-752 FIGWHFFH
+752 FIGWNFFH
-760 PNLNHTNSRYYK
+760 PNLNNKDYYK
-772 NTFFGTLIKKIKSN
+772 SNFMKKIKSK

-791 AKTGNK
+791 AKNGHK

-804 LKSRWKVKTDFAYTA
+804 LRTRWKVKSDTAYDA

-834 FEFGLSDESI
+834 FEFNTTNNTV
-844 IIDNVVQ
+844 IIDNVVH

-887 VGK
+887 VGN

>member
-1 MEVINAGMRK
+1 MEVINTGMRK
-11 GIKVMAVVCQTAQFV
+11 GIKAMAVVCQTAQFV

-108 LNTISEITGSAI
+108 LNTISEITGAAI

-125 ITSAIVS
+125 LTSAVVS
-132 LGSAVSQ
+132 LGSAVVQ
-139 TSVNILGQT
+139 TPVNILGQT
-148 DTSGEIND
+148 DTGEEIND
-156 ATEVILEWT
+156 ATEIILEWT

-197 INGATNTVNNKIQ
+197 INGATNTVNDKIQ
-210 ETQKWIQSLINELR
+210 ESQKQIQVLINELR
-224 EKVQKLSNLMDT
+224 NKVQKLSNLMDT

-243 LSSVSKGATTISTGL
+243 LSSISKGSTTISTGL
-258 VESGEKTLEV
+258 AESGEESLAGTA
-268 TVTQSITSSLSSV
+268 TQSITSSLSNV

-293 FAGVIAQSAIVKLG
+293 FAGVITQSAIVKLG

-322 IRDDITISENDL
+322 IRDDITMTEDDL

-345 YNDIIKFGEDLSK
+345 YNDIIKFGEDVSK
-358 APSEFRNYSA
+358 NPSEFRNYSA

-396 KNDRSQATIAK
+396 KNDRNQATIAK

-443 FKKEIE
+443 FKKEVE

-456 SDWESMMKQYRDAIK
+456 SDWESMMKQYRNAIK

-496 DCDDIKELCTNLGTQ
+496 DCNDIKEMCKNLASQ
-511 LVCCTIKVVM
+511 LIGCTIKVAM

-528 FPNPGYKIPDFLK
+528 FPNPVYKISDFLM
-541 DIKTIFK
+541 DVKTIIK

-560 INNINKLVRIM
+560 INNVNKLVRIM
-571 LNGLNNLKE
+571 LNGINSLKE
-580 ILDQFLELI
+580 ILDEFLNII

-598 QNIINLFSDN
+598 QNIINLFGDN
-608 IKSAKLSLENTLTPV
+608 IKSARLRLENTLSPV

-632 NSLEALESLLD
+632 NTIEALDSLLEGVKMSDD
-643 GKRIS
+643 GKTSMSNIPKLLEYVQNDD
-648 GISGIIEKST
+648 INKLIKS
-658 DILKLNNF
+658 INSAKNIN
-666 GDFYKVTTDKDYV
+666 VINPDKD
-679 DAVSNVN
+679 
-686 NISYINVNS
+686 
-695 DSDYTKKQ
+695 
-703 SEKVQ
+703 
-708 KLIDELEKRGD
+708 DEVKRIENLLNDMESQGD
-719 EIVAYKSPIIKEPGN
+719 VIVAYKSPIIEEPGD
-734 TSKVSDMIDGNSS
+734 TTTVSNMIDGGSS
-747 TADIK
+747 DVDIK
-752 FIGWHFFH
+752 FIGWNFFH
-760 PNLNHTNSRYYK
+760 PNLNHTKQVYYRS
-772 NTFFGTLIKKIKSN
+772 NLIKKIKSK
-786 IIKKA
+786 IIQKA
-791 AKTGNK
+791 SKNGNK
-797 KRGGVNG
+797 KRGGVTR
-804 LKSRWKVKTDFAYTA
+804 LKNKNVGSSKRKIDTAYVA

-834 FEFGLSDESI
+834 FEFKTTDNSI
-844 IIDNVVQ
+844 IIDNAVH

-857 VQLSDGRKVFVANNM
+857 VQLNDGRKVFVANNM

-887 VGK
+887 VK

>member
-1 MEVINAGMRK
+1 MEVINTGMRK
-11 GIKVMAVVCQTAQFV
+11 GIKAMAVVCQTAQFV

-82 LSGITNRLNTYTQNG
+82 LSGIANRLNTYTQNG

-108 LNTISEITGSAI
+108 LNTISEITGAAI

-125 ITSAIVS
+125 LTSAVVN
-132 LGSAVSQ
+132 LGSAVAQ

-148 DTSGEIND
+148 DTGEEIND
-156 ATEVILEWT
+156 AAEIVLEWT

-183 TNKLNNIK
+183 TNKLNNLK

-197 INGATNTVNNKIQ
+197 INGATNTVNDKIQ
-210 ETQKWIQSLINELR
+210 EAQKWIQTLINELR
-224 EKVQKLSNLMDT
+224 DKVQKLSNLMDT
-236 NFKDVTG
+236 GFKDVTG
-243 LSSVSKGATTISTGL
+243 LSSISKGSTTISTGL
-258 VESGEKTLEV
+258 AESGEESLAGTA
-268 TVTQSITSSLSSV
+268 TQSITSSLSNV

-293 FAGVIAQSAIVKLG
+293 FAGVITQSAIVKLG

-322 IRDDITISENDL
+322 IRDDITMTEDDL

-358 APSEFRNYSA
+358 NPSEFRNYSA

-396 KNDRSQATIAK
+396 KNDRNQATIAK
-407 KEMRSAIKEIEKYRK
+407 KEIRSAIKEIEKYRK

-449 YRSNSIK
+449 YISNSIK

-496 DCDDIKELCTNLGTQ
+496 DCDDIKELCKNLSSQ
-511 LVCCTIKVVM
+511 LIGCTIKVAM

-528 FPNPGYKIPDFLK
+528 FPNPVYKISDFWM
-541 DIKTIFK
+541 DVKTIFK

-560 INNINKLVRIM
+560 INNVNKLVRIM
-571 LNGLNNLKE
+571 LNGINSLKE
-580 ILDQFLELI
+580 ILDEFLSII

-598 QNIINLFSDN
+598 QNIINLFGDN
-608 IKSAKLSLENTLTPV
+608 IKSARLRLENSLSPV

-643 GKRIS
+643 GNRIS
-648 GISGIIEKST
+648 ICETLSGSIEM
-658 DILKLNNF
+658 LNSINSINA
-666 GDFYKVTTDKDYV
+666 DFNIAYSGAK
-679 DAVSNVN
+679 
-686 NISYINVNS
+686 NISYINTSANS
-695 DSDYTKKQ
+695 SKTAQKQ

-708 KLIDELEKRGD
+708 ILIDELEKRGD
-719 EIVAYKSPIIKEPGN
+719 EIVAYKSPIIEEPGD
-734 TSKVSDMIDGNSS
+734 TTTVSNMIDGGSS
-747 TADIK
+747 DVDIK

-760 PNLNHTNSRYYK
+760 PNLNNKNYYK
-772 NTFFGTLIKKIKSN
+772 SDFMKKIKSK

-791 AKTGNK
+791 AKSGHK

-804 LKSRWKVKTDFAYTA
+804 LRTRWKVKSDTAYKA

-834 FEFGLSDESI
+834 FEFKTDDNTV
-844 IIDNVVQ
+844 IIDNVVH

>member
-1 MEVINAGMRK
+1 MEVINTGMRK
-11 GIKVMAVVCQTAQFV
+11 GIKAMAVVCQTAQFV

-82 LSGITNRLNTYTQNG
+82 LSGIANRLNTYTQNG

-108 LNTISEITGSAI
+108 LNTISEITGAAI

-125 ITSAIVS
+125 LTSAVVN
-132 LGSAVSQ
+132 LGSAVAQ

-148 DTSGEIND
+148 DTGEEIND
-156 ATEVILEWT
+156 AAEIVLEWT

-183 TNKLNNIK
+183 TNKLNNLK

-197 INGATNTVNNKIQ
+197 INGATNTVNDKIQ
-210 ETQKWIQSLINELR
+210 EAQKWIQTLINELR
-224 EKVQKLSNLMDT
+224 DKVQKLSNLMDT
-236 NFKDVTG
+236 GFKDVTG
-243 LSSVSKGATTISTGL
+243 LSSISKGSTTISTGL
-258 VESGEKTLEV
+258 AESGEESLAGTA
-268 TVTQSITSSLSSV
+268 TQSITSSLSNV

-293 FAGVIAQSAIVKLG
+293 FAGVITQSAIVKLG

-322 IRDDITISENDL
+322 IRDDITMTEDDL

-358 APSEFRNYSA
+358 NPSEFRNYSA

-387 DIRTRMKFA
+387 DIRTRMKFV
-396 KNDRSQATIAK
+396 KNDRNQATIAK
-407 KEMRSAIKEIEKYRK
+407 KEIRSAIKEIEKYRK

-496 DCDDIKELCTNLGTQ
+496 DCNDIKELCKNLASQ
-511 LVCCTIKVVM
+511 LIGCTIKVAM

-528 FPNPGYKIPDFLK
+528 FPNPVYKISDFWM
-541 DIKTIFK
+541 DVKTIFK

-560 INNINKLVRIM
+560 INNVNKLVRIM
-571 LNGLNNLKE
+571 LNGINSLKE
-580 ILDQFLELI
+580 ILDEFLSII

-598 QNIINLFSDN
+598 QNIINLFGDN
-608 IKSAKLSLENTLTPV
+608 IKSARLRLENSLSPV

-643 GKRIS
+643 GNRIS
-648 GISGIIEKST
+648 ICETLSGSIEM
-658 DILKLNNF
+658 LNSINSINA
-666 GDFYKVTTDKDYV
+666 DFNIAYSGAK
-679 DAVSNVN
+679 
-686 NISYINVNS
+686 NISYINTSANS
-695 DSDYTKKQ
+695 SKTAQKQ

-708 KLIDELEKRGD
+708 ILIDELEKRGD
-719 EIVAYKSPIIKEPGN
+719 EIVAYKSPIIEEPGD
-734 TSKVSDMIDGNSS
+734 TTTVSNMIDGGSS
-747 TADIK
+747 DVDIK

-760 PNLNHTNSRYYK
+760 PNLNNKNYYK
-772 NTFFGTLIKKIKSN
+772 SDFMKKIKSK

-791 AKTGNK
+791 AKSGHK

-804 LKSRWKVKTDFAYTA
+804 LRTRWKVKSDTAYKA

-834 FEFGLSDESI
+834 FEFKTDDNTV
-844 IIDNVVQ
+844 IIDNVVH

-857 VQLSDGRKVFVANNM
+857 VQLNDGRKVFVANNM

-887 VGK
+887 VGN

>member
-165 NNGFKTVKDDVT
+165 NNGFKTVKNDVT

-243 LSSVSKGATTISTGL
+243 LSSISKGSTTISTGL
-258 VESGEKTLEV
+258 TESGEKTLEV

-322 IRDDITISENDL
+322 IRDDITISEDDL

>member
-1 MEVINAGMRK
+1 MEVINTGMRK
-11 GIKVMAVVCQTAQFV
+11 GIKAMAVAAQTMQFI

-108 LNTISEITGSAI
+108 LNTISEITGAAI

-125 ITSAIVS
+125 LTSAVVS
-132 LGSAVSQ
+132 LGSAVVQ
-139 TSVNILGQT
+139 TPVNILGQT
-148 DTSGEIND
+148 DTGEEIND
-156 ATEVILEWT
+156 AAEIVLEWT
-165 NNGFKTVKDDVT
+165 NNGFKTIKDDVT

-183 TNKLNNIK
+183 TNKLNNLK

-197 INGATNTVNNKIQ
+197 INGATNTVNDKIQ
-210 ETQKWIQSLINELR
+210 EAQKWIQTLINELR
-224 EKVQKLSNLMDT
+224 DKVQKLSNLMDT
-236 NFKDVTG
+236 GFKDVTG
-243 LSSVSKGATTISTGL
+243 LSSISKGSTTISTGL
-258 VESGEKTLEV
+258 TESGEESLAGTA
-268 TVTQSITSSLSSV
+268 TQSITSSLSNV

-293 FAGVIAQSAIVKLG
+293 FAGVITQSAIVKLG

-322 IRDDITISENDL
+322 IRDDITMTEDDL

-345 YNDIIKFGEDLSK
+345 YNDIIKFGEDVSK
-358 APSEFRNYSA
+358 NPSEFRNYSA

-443 FKKEIE
+443 FKKEVE

-496 DCDDIKELCTNLGTQ
+496 DCNDIKEMCKNLASQ
-511 LVCCTIKVVM
+511 LIGCTIKVAM

-528 FPNPGYKIPDFLK
+528 FPNPVYKISDFWM
-541 DIKTIFK
+541 DVKTIIK

-560 INNINKLVRIM
+560 INNVNKLVRIM
-571 LNGLNNLKE
+571 LNGINSLKE
-580 ILDQFLELI
+580 ILDEFLNII

-598 QNIINLFSDN
+598 QNIINLFGDN
-608 IKSAKLSLENTLTPV
+608 IKSARLRLENSLSPV

-643 GKRIS
+643 GNRIS
-648 GISGIIEKST
+648 IRETLTGSI
-658 DILKLNNF
+658 DMLNSINSINK
-666 GDFYKVTTDKDYV
+666 DFNEVYNGAK
-679 DAVSNVN
+679 
-686 NISYINVNS
+686 NISYINTSATTGRAVTYAEN
-695 DSDYTKKQ
+695 Q

-719 EIVAYKSPIIKEPGN
+719 EIVAYKSPIIEEPGD
-734 TSKVSDMIDGNSS
+734 TTTVSNMIDGGSS
-747 TADIK
+747 DIDIK
-752 FIGWHFFH
+752 FIGWNFFH
-760 PNLNHTNSRYYK
+760 PNLNNKDYYK
-772 NTFFGTLIKKIKSN
+772 SNFMKKIKSK

-791 AKTGNK
+791 AKNGHK

-804 LKSRWKVKTDFAYTA
+804 LRTRWKVKSDTAYDA

-834 FEFGLSDESI
+834 FEFKTDDNTV
-844 IIDNVVQ
+844 IIDNVVH

-872 VKSGDYVNVDGVKYR
+872 VKSGDYVNVDGIKYR

>member
-1 MEVINAGMRK
+1 MEVINTGMRK
-11 GIKVMAVVCQTAQFV
+11 GIKAMAVAAQTMQFI

-108 LNTISEITGSAI
+108 LNTISEITGAAI

-125 ITSAIVS
+125 LTSAVIS
-132 LGSAVSQ
+132 LGSAVVQ
-139 TSVNILGQT
+139 TPVNILGQT
-148 DTSGEIND
+148 DTGEEIND
-156 ATEVILEWT
+156 AAEIILEWT
-165 NNGFKTVKDDVT
+165 NNGFKTVKDDAT

-183 TNKLNNIK
+183 TNKLNNLK

-197 INGATNTVNNKIQ
+197 INGATNTVNDKIQ
-210 ETQKWIQSLINELR
+210 ETQKWIQTLINELR
-224 EKVQKLSNLMDT
+224 NKVQELSNLMDT
-236 NFKDVTG
+236 GFKDVTG
-243 LSSVSKGATTISTGL
+243 LSSISKGAATISSGL
-258 VESGEKTLEV
+258 TESGEESLAGTA
-268 TVTQSITSSLSSV
+268 TQSITSSLSNV

-293 FAGVIAQSAIVKLG
+293 FAGVITQSAIVKLG

-322 IRDDITISENDL
+322 IRDDITMTEDDL

-358 APSEFRNYSA
+358 NPSEFRNYSA

-396 KNDRSQATIAK
+396 KNDRNQATIAK
-407 KEMRSAIKEIEKYRK
+407 KEIRSAIKEIEKYRK

-443 FKKEIE
+443 FKKEVE

-456 SDWESMMKQYRDAIK
+456 SDWESMMKQYRNAIK

-496 DCDDIKELCTNLGTQ
+496 DCNDIKELCKNLASQ
-511 LVCCTIKVVM
+511 LIGCTIKVAM

-528 FPNPGYKIPDFLK
+528 FPNPVYKISDFLM
-541 DIKTIFK
+541 DVKTIIK
-548 FIKDLITLIIDI
+548 FIKDLITSIIDI
-560 INNINKLVRIM
+560 INNINKLTRIM
-571 LNGLNNLKE
+571 LNGINSLKE
-580 ILDQFLELI
+580 IIDEFLNII

-598 QNIINLFSDN
+598 QNIINLFGNN
-608 IKSAKLSLENTLTPV
+608 IKSARLSLENSLSPV

-648 GISGIIEKST
+648 IRETLTGSIEM
-658 DILKLNNF
+658 LNSINSINK
-666 GDFYKVTTDKDYV
+666 DFN
-679 DAVSNVN
+679 DAYDGAK
-686 NISYINVNS
+686 NISNINKSATTGRAAAYAKN
-695 DSDYTKKQ
+695 Q

-719 EIVAYKSPIIKEPGN
+719 EIVAYKSPIIEEPGD
-734 TSKVSDMIDGNSS
+734 TTTVSNMIDGGSS
-747 TADIK
+747 DIDIK
-752 FIGWHFFH
+752 FIGWDFFH
-760 PNLNHTNSRYYK
+760 PNLNNKDYYK
-772 NTFFGTLIKKIKSN
+772 TDFMKKIKSK

-791 AKTGNK
+791 AKSGHK

-804 LKSRWKVKTDFAYTA
+804 LRTRWKVKSDTAYKA

-834 FEFGLSDESI
+834 FEFNTTNNTV
-844 IIDNVVQ
+844 IIDNVVH

>member
-1 MEVINAGMRK
+1 MEVINTGMRK
-11 GIKVMAVVCQTAQFV
+11 GIKAMAVAAQTMQFI

-69 NYFMTQVNSITGS
+69 DYFMTQVNSITGS
-82 LSGITNRLNTYTQNG
+82 LSGITNRLNIYAQNG

-108 LNTISEITGSAI
+108 LNTISEITGAAI

-125 ITSAIVS
+125 LTSAVVS
-132 LGSAVSQ
+132 LGSAVVQ
-139 TSVNILGQT
+139 TPVNILGQT
-148 DTSGEIND
+148 DTGEEIND
-156 ATEVILEWT
+156 AAEIILEWT
-165 NNGFKTVKDDVT
+165 NNGFKTVKDDAT

-183 TNKLNNIK
+183 TNKLNNLK

-197 INGATNTVNNKIQ
+197 INGATNTVNDKIQ
-210 ETQKWIQSLINELR
+210 ETQKWIQTLINELR
-224 EKVQKLSNLMDT
+224 DKVQKLSNLMDT

-243 LSSVSKGATTISTGL
+243 LSSISKGAATISTGL
-258 VESGEKTLEV
+258 AESGEESLAGTA
-268 TVTQSITSSLSSV
+268 TQSITSSLSNV

-293 FAGVIAQSAIVKLG
+293 FAGVITQSAIVKLG

-322 IRDDITISENDL
+322 IRDDITMTEDDL

-345 YNDIIKFGEDLSK
+345 YNDIIKFGEDISK
-358 APSEFRNYSA
+358 NPSEFRNYSA

-396 KNDRSQATIAK
+396 KNDRNQATIAK

-496 DCDDIKELCTNLGTQ
+496 DCNDIKELCKNLASQ
-511 LVCCTIKVVM
+511 LIGCTIKVAM

-528 FPNPGYKIPDFLK
+528 FPNPAYKISDFLM
-541 DIKTIFK
+541 DVKTIIK
-548 FIKDLITLIIDI
+548 FIKDLITSIIDI
-560 INNINKLVRIM
+560 INNVNKLARIM
-571 LNGLNNLKE
+571 LNGINSLKE
-580 ILDQFLELI
+580 IIDEFLNII

-598 QNIINLFSDN
+598 QNIINLFGNN
-608 IKSAKLSLENTLTPV
+608 IKSARLRLENTLSPV

-643 GKRIS
+643 EKRIS
-648 GISGIIEKST
+648 IRKTLTGSIE
-658 DILKLNNF
+658 ILNSINSINK
-666 GDFYKVTTDKDYV
+666 DFN
-679 DAVSNVN
+679 DAYDAAK
-686 NISYINVNS
+686 NISYINTSATTGRAAAYAKN
-695 DSDYTKKQ
+695 Q

-719 EIVAYKSPIIKEPGN
+719 EIVAYKSPIIEEPGD
-734 TSKVSDMIDGNSS
+734 TTTVSNMIDGGSS
-747 TADIK
+747 DIDIK
-752 FIGWHFFH
+752 FIGWDFFH
-760 PNLNHTNSRYYK
+760 PNLNNKDYYK
-772 NTFFGTLIKKIKSN
+772 TDFMKKIKSK

-791 AKTGNK
+791 AKSGHK

-804 LKSRWKVKTDFAYTA
+804 LRTRWKVKSDTAYKA

-834 FEFGLSDESI
+834 FEFNTNNNTV
-844 IIDNVVQ
+844 IIDNVVH

>member
-1 MEVINAGMRK
+1 MEVINTGMRK
-11 GIKVMAVVCQTAQFV
+11 GIKAMAVVCQTAQFV

-59 LLDSYADIPV
+59 LLDSYASIPV

-82 LSGITNRLNTYTQNG
+82 LMGITNRLNTYTQNG

-108 LNTISEITGSAI
+108 LNTISEITGTAI

-125 ITSAIVS
+125 ITSAVVS
-132 LGSAVSQ
+132 LGSAVAQ
-139 TSVNILGQT
+139 TSKNILGQT
-148 DTSGEIND
+148 DTGEEINN
-156 ATEVILEWT
+156 AAEVVLEWT
-165 NNGFKTVKDDVT
+165 DNGFKTIKDDVT

-197 INGATNTVNNKIQ
+197 INGVANTVNDKIQ
-210 ETQKWIQSLINELR
+210 ETQKWIQTLIDKLR
-224 EKVQKLSNLMDT
+224 NNVQELSNLMDT
-236 NFKDVTG
+236 GFKDVTG
-243 LSSVSKGATTISTGL
+243 LNSISKGSTTISTGL
-258 VESGEKTLEV
+258 AESGEESLAGTA
-268 TVTQSITSSLSSV
+268 TQSITSSLSNV

-293 FAGVIAQSAIVKLG
+293 FAGVITQSAIVKLG

-322 IRDDITISENDL
+322 IRDDITMTEDDL

-358 APSEFRNYSA
+358 NPSEFRNYSA
-368 ENYDKFKDEFEDE
+368 ENYDNFKDEFEDE

-387 DIRTRMKFA
+387 EIRTRMKFA
-396 KNDRSQATIAK
+396 KNDKKQATIAK

-449 YRSNSIK
+449 YISNSIK

-496 DCDDIKELCTNLGTQ
+496 DCDDIKELCKNLSSQ
-511 LVCCTIKVVM
+511 LIGCTIKVAM

-528 FPNPGYKIPDFLK
+528 FPNPVYKISDFWM
-541 DIKTIFK
+541 DVKTIFK

-560 INNINKLVRIM
+560 INNVNKLVRIM
-571 LNGLNNLKE
+571 LNGINSLKE
-580 ILDQFLELI
+580 ILDEFLSII

-598 QNIINLFSDN
+598 QNIINLFGDN
-608 IKSAKLSLENTLTPV
+608 IKSARLRLENTLSPV

-632 NSLEALESLLD
+632 NTIEALDNLLEGVKMSDD
-643 GKRIS
+643 GKTSMSNIPKLL
-648 GISGIIEKST
+648 EYVQND
-658 DILKLNNF
+658 DIDKLIGSINSVKNITVI
-666 GDFYKVTTDKDYV
+666 DPDKDK
-679 DAVSNVN
+679 SNV
-686 NISYINVNS
+686 
-695 DSDYTKKQ
+695 
-703 SEKVQ
+703 EKIENLLNDMESQ
-708 KLIDELEKRGD
+708 GD
-719 EIVAYKSPIIKEPGN
+719 VIVAYKSPIIEEPGD
-734 TSKVSDMIDGNSS
+734 TTTVSNMIDGGSS
-747 TADIK
+747 DTDIK
-752 FIGWHFFH
+752 FIGWNFFH
-760 PNLNHTNSRYYK
+760 PNLNHTKQVYYRS
-772 NTFFGTLIKKIKSN
+772 NLMKKIKSK
-786 IIKKA
+786 IIQKA
-791 AKTGNK
+791 AKNGHKKNGGVTRLKNK
-797 KRGGVNG
+797 KVGSLRR
-804 LKSRWKVKTDFAYTA
+804 KIDTAYNA

-834 FEFGLSDESI
+834 FEFNTTDNSV
-844 IIDNVVQ
+844 IIDNVVH

-857 VQLSDGRKVFVANNM
+857 VQLNDGRKVFVANNM

-887 VGK
+887 VK

>member
-1 MEVINAGMRK
+1 MEVINTGMRK
-11 GIKVMAVVCQTAQFV
+11 GIKAMAVVCQTAQFV

-59 LLDSYADIPV
+59 LLDSYASIPV

-82 LSGITNRLNTYTQNG
+82 LMGITNRLNTYTQNG

-108 LNTISEITGSAI
+108 LNTISEITGTAI

-125 ITSAIVS
+125 ITSAVVS
-132 LGSAVSQ
+132 LGSAVAQ
-139 TSVNILGQT
+139 TSKNILGQT
-148 DTSGEIND
+148 DTGEEINN
-156 ATEVILEWT
+156 AAEVVLEWT
-165 NNGFKTVKDDVT
+165 DNGFKTIKDDVT

-197 INGATNTVNNKIQ
+197 INGVANTVNDKIQ
-210 ETQKWIQSLINELR
+210 ETQKWIQTLIDKLR
-224 EKVQKLSNLMDT
+224 NNVQELSNLMDT
-236 NFKDVTG
+236 GFKDVTG
-243 LSSVSKGATTISTGL
+243 LSSISKGANTISTGL
-258 VESGEKTLEV
+258 TESGEESLVGTAA
-268 TVTQSITSSLSSV
+268 QSITSSLSNV

-293 FAGVIAQSAIVKLG
+293 FAGVITQSAIVKLE

-322 IRDDITISENDL
+322 IRDDITMTEDDL

-358 APSEFRNYSA
+358 NPSEFRNYSA
-368 ENYDKFKDEFEDE
+368 ENYDNFKDEFEDE

-387 DIRTRMKFA
+387 EIRTRMKFA
-396 KNDRSQATIAK
+396 KNDKKQATIAK

-449 YRSNSIK
+449 YISNSIK

-496 DCDDIKELCTNLGTQ
+496 DCDDIKELCKNLSSQ
-511 LVCCTIKVVM
+511 LIGCTIKVAM

-528 FPNPGYKIPDFLK
+528 FPNPVYKISDFWM
-541 DIKTIFK
+541 DVKTIFK

-560 INNINKLVRIM
+560 INNVNKLVRIM
-571 LNGLNNLKE
+571 LNGINSLKE
-580 ILDQFLELI
+580 ILDEFLSII

-598 QNIINLFSDN
+598 QNIINLFGDN
-608 IKSAKLSLENTLTPV
+608 IKSARLSLENSLSPV

-643 GKRIS
+643 GNRIS
-648 GISGIIEKST
+648 ISETLTGSIEM
-658 DILKLNNF
+658 LNSINSINA
-666 GDFYKVTTDKDYV
+666 DFNIAYSGAK
-679 DAVSNVN
+679 
-686 NISYINVNS
+686 NISYINTSANS
-695 DSDYTKKQ
+695 SKTAQKQ

-708 KLIDELEKRGD
+708 ILIDELEKRGD
-719 EIVAYKSPIIKEPGN
+719 EIVAYKSPIIEEPGD
-734 TSKVSDMIDGNSS
+734 TTTVSNMIDGGSS
-747 TADIK
+747 DVDIK

-760 PNLNHTNSRYYK
+760 PNLNNKDYYK
-772 NTFFGTLIKKIKSN
+772 SDFMKKIKSK

-791 AKTGNK
+791 AKSGHK

-804 LKSRWKVKTDFAYTA
+804 LRTRWKVKSDTAYDA

-834 FEFGLSDESI
+834 FEFKTDDNTV
-844 IIDNVVQ
+844 IIDNVVH

-887 VGK
+887 VGN

>member
-1 MEVINAGMRK
+1 MEVINTGMRK
-11 GIKVMAVVCQTAQFV
+11 GIKAMAVVCQTAQFV

-82 LSGITNRLNTYTQNG
+82 LSGITNRLNTYVQNG

-108 LNTISEITGSAI
+108 LNTISEITGAAI

-125 ITSAIVS
+125 LTSAVVS
-132 LGSAVSQ
+132 LGSAVVQ
-139 TSVNILGQT
+139 TPVNILGQT
-148 DTSGEIND
+148 DTGEEIND
-156 ATEVILEWT
+156 AAEIVLEWT
-165 NNGFKTVKDDVT
+165 NNGFKTIKDDVT

-183 TNKLNNIK
+183 TNKLNNLK

-197 INGATNTVNNKIQ
+197 INGATNTVNDKIQ
-210 ETQKWIQSLINELR
+210 EAQKWIQTLINELR
-224 EKVQKLSNLMDT
+224 DKVQKLSNLMDT
-236 NFKDVTG
+236 GFKDVTG
-243 LSSVSKGATTISTGL
+243 LSSISKGSTTISTGL
-258 VESGEKTLEV
+258 TESGEESLAGTA
-268 TVTQSITSSLSSV
+268 TQSITSSLSNV

-293 FAGVIAQSAIVKLG
+293 FAGVITQSAIVKLG

-322 IRDDITISENDL
+322 IRDDITMTEDDL

-345 YNDIIKFGEDLSK
+345 YNDIIKFGEDVSK
-358 APSEFRNYSA
+358 NPSEFRNYSA

-496 DCDDIKELCTNLGTQ
+496 DCNDIKEMCKNLASQ
-511 LVCCTIKVVM
+511 LIGCTIKVAM

-528 FPNPGYKIPDFLK
+528 FPNPVYKISDFWM
-541 DIKTIFK
+541 DVKTIIK

-560 INNINKLVRIM
+560 INNVNKLVRIM
-571 LNGLNNLKE
+571 LNGINSLKE
-580 ILDQFLELI
+580 ILDEFLNII

-598 QNIINLFSDN
+598 QNIINLFGDN
-608 IKSAKLSLENTLTPV
+608 IKSARLRLENTLSPV

-643 GKRIS
+643 GNRIS
-648 GISGIIEKST
+648 IRETLTGSI
-658 DILKLNNF
+658 DMLNSINSINK
-666 GDFYKVTTDKDYV
+666 DFNEVYNGAK
-679 DAVSNVN
+679 
-686 NISYINVNS
+686 NISYINTSATTGRAVTYAEN
-695 DSDYTKKQ
+695 Q

-719 EIVAYKSPIIKEPGN
+719 EIVAYKSPIIEEPGD
-734 TSKVSDMIDGNSS
+734 TTTVSNMIDGGSS
-747 TADIK
+747 DIDIK
-752 FIGWHFFH
+752 FIGWNFFH
-760 PNLNHTNSRYYK
+760 PNLNNKDYYK
-772 NTFFGTLIKKIKSN
+772 SNFMKKIKSK

-791 AKTGNK
+791 AKNGHK

-804 LKSRWKVKTDFAYTA
+804 LRTRWKVKSDTAYDA

-834 FEFGLSDESI
+834 FEFKTDDNTV
-844 IIDNVVQ
+844 IIDNVVH

-887 VGK
+887 VK

>member
-1 MEVINAGMRK
+1 MEVINTGMRK
-11 GIKVMAVVCQTAQFV
+11 SIKTMAVVCQTAQFV

-59 LLDSYADIPV
+59 LLDSYASIPV

-82 LSGITNRLNTYTQNG
+82 LSSITNRLNTYTQNG

-108 LNTISEITGSAI
+108 LNTISEITGAAI

-125 ITSAIVS
+125 ITSAIVN
-132 LGSAVSQ
+132 LGSAVAQ
-139 TSVNILGQT
+139 TSVNVIGQT
-148 DTSGEIND
+148 DLGEEIND
-156 ATEVILEWT
+156 GAEIILEWT
-165 NNGFKTVKDDVT
+165 NNTFKTVKDDVT

-183 TNKLNNIK
+183 TNKLNNIT

-197 INGATNTVNNKIQ
+197 INGVTNTVNDKIQ
-210 ETQKWIQSLINELR
+210 ETQKWIQTLINELR
-224 EKVQKLSNLMDT
+224 DKVQKLSNLMDT
-236 NFKDVTG
+236 GFKDVTG
-243 LSSVSKGATTISTGL
+243 LSSISKGTTTISTGL
-258 VESGEKTLEV
+258 AESGEESLAGTA
-268 TVTQSITSSLSSV
+268 TQSITSSLSNV

-293 FAGVIAQSAIVKLG
+293 FAGVITQSAIVKLG

-322 IRDDITISENDL
+322 IRDDITMTEDDL

-358 APSEFRNYSA
+358 NPSEFRNYSA

-396 KNDRSQATIAK
+396 KNDRNQATIAK
-407 KEMRSAIKEIEKYRK
+407 KEIRSAIKEIEKYRK

-456 SDWESMMKQYRDAIK
+456 SDWESMMKQYKDAIN

-496 DCDDIKELCTNLGTQ
+496 DCDDIKELCKNLSSQ
-511 LVCCTIKVVM
+511 LIGCAIKVVM
-521 PADIGPV
+521 PADIGAV
-528 FPNPGYKIPDFLK
+528 VPNPVYKISDFWM
-541 DIKTIFK
+541 DVKTIFK

-560 INNINKLVRIM
+560 ISNINKLARLM
-571 LNGLNNLKE
+571 LNGFNSLKE
-580 ILDQFLELI
+580 IVNQLLEII

-598 QNIINLFSDN
+598 QNIIDLFGDN
-608 IKSAKLSLENTLTPV
+608 IKSARLKLENTLSPV

-632 NSLEALESLLD
+632 NTIEALESLLEGAKMSDD
-643 GKRIS
+643 GKTSMSNIS
-648 GISGIIEKST
+648 ELLEDVKND
-658 DILKLNNF
+658 DIDKLIGSINSVKNITVI
-666 GDFYKVTTDKDYV
+666 DPDKDK
-679 DAVSNVN
+679 SNV
-686 NISYINVNS
+686 
-695 DSDYTKKQ
+695 
-703 SEKVQ
+703 EKIENLLNDMESQ
-708 KLIDELEKRGD
+708 GD
-719 EIVAYKSPIIKEPGN
+719 VIVAYKSPIIEEPGKP
-734 TSKVSDMIDGNSS
+734 SKVSDIIENGNSS
-747 TADIK
+747 DVDIK

-760 PNLNHTNSRYYK
+760 PNLNHTGTTYYG
-772 NTFFGTLIKKIKSN
+772 NGIIQDLIKKIKSK
-786 IIKKA
+786 IIQKA
-791 AKTGNK
+791 SKNGNK
-797 KRGGVNG
+797 KRGGVTR
-804 LKSRWKVKTDFAYTA
+804 LKNKNVGSSKRKIDTAYVA

-834 FEFGLSDESI
+834 FEFKTTDNSI
-844 IIDNVVQ
+844 IIDNAVH

-857 VQLSDGRKVFVANNM
+857 VQLNDGRKVFVANNM

-887 VGK
+887 VK

>member
-1 MEVINAGMRK
+1 MEVINTGMRK

-108 LNTISEITGSAI
+108 LNTISEITGAAI

-125 ITSAIVS
+125 LTSAVVS
-132 LGSAVSQ
+132 LGSAVVQ
-139 TSVNILGQT
+139 TPVNILGQT
-148 DTSGEIND
+148 DTGEEINN
-156 ATEVILEWT
+156 AAEVVLEWT
-165 NNGFKTVKDDVT
+165 DNGFKTVKDDVT

-197 INGATNTVNNKIQ
+197 INGVANTVNDKIQ
-210 ETQKWIQSLINELR
+210 ETQKWIQTLINELR
-224 EKVQKLSNLMDT
+224 DKVQKLSNLMDT

-243 LSSVSKGATTISTGL
+243 LSSISKGSTTISTGL
-258 VESGEKTLEV
+258 TESGEESLAGTA
-268 TVTQSITSSLSSV
+268 TQSITSSLSNV

-293 FAGVIAQSAIVKLG
+293 FAGVITQSAIVKLG

-322 IRDDITISENDL
+322 IRDDITMTEDDL

-345 YNDIIKFGEDLSK
+345 YNDIIKFGEDVSK
-358 APSEFRNYSA
+358 NPSEFRNYSA

-396 KNDRSQATIAK
+396 KNDRNQATIAK

-496 DCDDIKELCTNLGTQ
+496 DCNDIKELCKNLSSQ
-511 LVCCTIKVVM
+511 LIGCTIKVAM

-528 FPNPGYKIPDFLK
+528 FPNPVYKISDFWM
-541 DIKTIFK
+541 DVKTIFK

-560 INNINKLVRIM
+560 ISNINKLARLM
-571 LNGLNNLKE
+571 LNGFNSLKE
-580 ILDQFLELI
+580 ILDEFLNII

-598 QNIINLFSDN
+598 QNIINLFGDN
-608 IKSAKLSLENTLTPV
+608 IKSARLRLENTLSPV

-643 GKRIS
+643 EKRIS
-648 GISGIIEKST
+648 IRKTLTGSIE
-658 DILKLNNF
+658 ILNSINSINK
-666 GDFYKVTTDKDYV
+666 DFN
-679 DAVSNVN
+679 DAYDAAK
-686 NISYINVNS
+686 NISYINTSATTGRAAAYAKN
-695 DSDYTKKQ
+695 Q

-719 EIVAYKSPIIKEPGN
+719 EIVAYKSPIIEEPGD
-734 TSKVSDMIDGNSS
+734 TTTVSNMIDGGSS
-747 TADIK
+747 DIDIK
-752 FIGWHFFH
+752 FIGWDFFH
-760 PNLNHTNSRYYK
+760 PNLNNKDYYK
-772 NTFFGTLIKKIKSN
+772 TDFMKKIKSK

-791 AKTGNK
+791 AKSGHK

-804 LKSRWKVKTDFAYTA
+804 LRTRWKVKSDTAYKA

-834 FEFGLSDESI
+834 FEFNTNNNTV
-844 IIDNVVQ
+844 IIDNVVH

>member
-1 MEVINAGMRK
+1 MEVINTGMRK
-11 GIKVMAVVCQTAQFV
+11 GIKAMAVVCQTAQFV

-69 NYFMTQVNSITGS
+69 DYFMTQVNSITGS
-82 LSGITNRLNTYTQNG
+82 LSGITNRLNIYAQNG

-108 LNTISEITGSAI
+108 LNTISEITGAAI

-125 ITSAIVS
+125 LTSAVVS
-132 LGSAVSQ
+132 LGSAVVQ
-139 TSVNILGQT
+139 TPVNILGQT
-148 DTSGEIND
+148 DTGEEIND
-156 ATEVILEWT
+156 AAEIVLEWT
-165 NNGFKTVKDDVT
+165 NNGFKTIKDDVT

-183 TNKLNNIK
+183 TNKLNNLK

-197 INGATNTVNNKIQ
+197 INGATNTVNDKIQ
-210 ETQKWIQSLINELR
+210 ETQKWIQTLINELR
-224 EKVQKLSNLMDT
+224 DKVQKLSNLMDT

-243 LSSVSKGATTISTGL
+243 LSSISKGAATISTGL
-258 VESGEKTLEV
+258 AESGEESLAGTA
-268 TVTQSITSSLSSV
+268 TQSITSSLSNV

-293 FAGVIAQSAIVKLG
+293 FAGVITQSAIVKLG

-322 IRDDITISENDL
+322 IRDDITMTEDDL

-358 APSEFRNYSA
+358 NPSEFRNYSA

-496 DCDDIKELCTNLGTQ
+496 DCNDIKEMCKNLASQ
-511 LVCCTIKVVM
+511 LIGCTIKVAM

-528 FPNPGYKIPDFLK
+528 FPNPVYKISDFWM
-541 DIKTIFK
+541 DVKTIIK

-560 INNINKLVRIM
+560 INNVNKLVRIM
-571 LNGLNNLKE
+571 LNGINSLKE
-580 ILDQFLELI
+580 ILDEFLNII

-598 QNIINLFSDN
+598 QNIINLFGDN
-608 IKSAKLSLENTLTPV
+608 IKSARLRLENTLSPV

-643 GKRIS
+643 GNRIS
-648 GISGIIEKST
+648 IRETLTGSI
-658 DILKLNNF
+658 DMLNSINSINK
-666 GDFYKVTTDKDYV
+666 DFNEVYNGAK
-679 DAVSNVN
+679 
-686 NISYINVNS
+686 NISYINTSATTGRAVTYAEN
-695 DSDYTKKQ
+695 Q

-719 EIVAYKSPIIKEPGN
+719 EIVAYKSPIIEEPGD
-734 TSKVSDMIDGNSS
+734 TTTVSNMIDGGSS
-747 TADIK
+747 DIDIK
-752 FIGWHFFH
+752 FIGWNFFH
-760 PNLNHTNSRYYK
+760 PNLNNKDYYK
-772 NTFFGTLIKKIKSN
+772 SNFMKKIKSK

-791 AKTGNK
+791 AKNGHK

-804 LKSRWKVKTDFAYTA
+804 LRTRWKVKSDTAYDA

-834 FEFGLSDESI
+834 FEFKTDDNTV
-844 IIDNVVQ
+844 IIDNVVH

-872 VKSGDYVNVDGVKYR
+872 VKSGDYVNVDGIKYR

>member
-1 MEVINAGMRK
+1 MEVINTGMRK
-11 GIKVMAVVCQTAQFV
+11 SIKTMAVVCQTAQFV

-59 LLDSYADIPV
+59 LLDSYASIPV

-108 LNTISEITGSAI
+108 LNTISEITGTAI

-125 ITSAIVS
+125 ITSAVVN
-132 LGSAVSQ
+132 LGSAIAQ
-139 TSVNILGQT
+139 TSVNVIGQT
-148 DTSGEIND
+148 DLGEEIND
-156 ATEVILEWT
+156 GAEIILEWT
-165 NNGFKTVKDDVT
+165 NNTFKTVKDDVT

-191 SGVTDT
+191 YGTTDT
-197 INGATNTVNNKIQ
+197 INDVANTVNGAIQ
-210 ETQKWIQSLINELR
+210 KTQKWIQTLINDLR
-224 EKVQKLSNLMDT
+224 DKVQKLSNLMDT

-243 LSSVSKGATTISTGL
+243 LSSISKGAATISSGL
-258 VESGEKTLEV
+258 AESGEESLAGTA
-268 TVTQSITSSLSSV
+268 TQSITSSLSNA

-293 FAGVIAQSAIVKLG
+293 FAGVITQSAIVKLG

-322 IRDDITISENDL
+322 IRDDIAMTEDDL

-358 APSEFRNYSA
+358 NPSEFRNYST
-368 ENYDKFKDEFEDE
+368 ENYDEFKNEFEDE

-387 DIRTRMKFA
+387 TIRTLMKNA

-429 TSTLKSIIDDELKN
+429 TSTLKSIIVDELNN

-456 SDWESMMKQYRDAIK
+456 SDWESMMKQYRDAIN

-496 DCDDIKELCTNLGTQ
+496 DCDDIKELCKNLSSQ
-511 LVCCTIKVVM
+511 LIGCAIKVVM
-521 PADIGPV
+521 PADIGAV
-528 FPNPGYKIPDFLK
+528 VPNPVYKISDFLM
-541 DIKTIFK
+541 DVKTIFK

-560 INNINKLVRIM
+560 ISNINKLARLM
-571 LNGLNNLKE
+571 LNGFNSLKE
-580 ILDQFLELI
+580 IVNQLLEII

-598 QNIINLFSDN
+598 QNIINLFGDN
-608 IKSAKLSLENTLTPV
+608 IKSARLKLENTLSPV

-632 NSLEALESLLD
+632 NTIEALESLLEGVKMSDD
-643 GKRIS
+643 GKTSMSNIS
-648 GISGIIEKST
+648 ELLENVKND
-658 DILKLNNF
+658 DIDKLIGSINSVKNITVI
-666 GDFYKVTTDKDYV
+666 DPDKDK
-679 DAVSNVN
+679 SNVEKIEN
-686 NISYINVNS
+686 LLNDMESQGNV
-695 DSDYTKKQ
+695 
-703 SEKVQ
+703 
-708 KLIDELEKRGD
+708 
-719 EIVAYKSPIIKEPGN
+719 IVAYKSPIIEEPGEP
-734 TSKVSDMIDGNSS
+734 SKVSDIIENGNSS
-747 TADIK
+747 DVDIK

-760 PNLNHTNSRYYK
+760 PNLNHTGTTYYG
-772 NTFFGTLIKKIKSN
+772 NDLIQGLIKKIKSK
-786 IIKKA
+786 IIQKA
-791 AKTGNK
+791 SKNGNK
-797 KRGGVNG
+797 KRGGVTR
-804 LKSRWKVKTDFAYTA
+804 LKNKNVGSSKRQIDTAYVA

-834 FEFGLSDESI
+834 FEFKTTDNSI
-844 IIDNVVQ
+844 IIDNAVH

-857 VQLSDGRKVFVANNM
+857 VQLNDGRKVFVANNM

-887 VGK
+887 VK

>member
-1 MEVINAGMRK
+1 MEVINTGMRK
-11 GIKVMAVVCQTAQFV
+11 GIKAMAVVCQTAQFI

-69 NYFMTQVNSITGS
+69 NFFMTQVNSITGS
-82 LSGITNRLNTYTQNG
+82 LSGITNRLNTYVQNG

-108 LNTISEITGSAI
+108 LNTISEITGAAI

-125 ITSAIVS
+125 LTSAVVS
-132 LGSAVSQ
+132 LGSAVVQ
-139 TSVNILGQT
+139 TPVNILGQT
-148 DTSGEIND
+148 DTGEEIND
-156 ATEVILEWT
+156 AAEIVLEWT
-165 NNGFKTVKDDVT
+165 NNGFKTIKDDVT

-183 TNKLNNIK
+183 TNKLNNLK

-197 INGATNTVNNKIQ
+197 INGATNTVNDKIQ
-210 ETQKWIQSLINELR
+210 EAQKWIQTLINELR
-224 EKVQKLSNLMDT
+224 DKVQKLSNLMDT
-236 NFKDVTG
+236 GFKDVTG
-243 LSSVSKGATTISTGL
+243 LSSISKGSTTISTGL
-258 VESGEKTLEV
+258 TESGEESLAGIA
-268 TVTQSITSSLSSV
+268 TQSITSSLSNV

-293 FAGVIAQSAIVKLG
+293 FAGVIIQSAIVKLG

-322 IRDDITISENDL
+322 IRDDITMTEDDL

-345 YNDIIKFGEDLSK
+345 YNDIIKFGEDVSK
-358 APSEFRNYSA
+358 NPSEFRNYSA

-396 KNDRSQATIAK
+396 KNDRSQAIIAK

-496 DCDDIKELCTNLGTQ
+496 DCNDIKEMCKNLASQ
-511 LVCCTIKVVM
+511 LIGCTIKVAM

-528 FPNPGYKIPDFLK
+528 FPNPVYKISDFWM
-541 DIKTIFK
+541 DVKTIIK

-560 INNINKLVRIM
+560 INNVNKLVRIM
-571 LNGLNNLKE
+571 LNGINSLKE
-580 ILDQFLELI
+580 ILDEFLNII

-598 QNIINLFSDN
+598 QNIINLFGYN
-608 IKSAKLSLENTLTPV
+608 IKSARLRLENTLSPV

-643 GKRIS
+643 GNRIS
-648 GISGIIEKST
+648 IRETLTGSI
-658 DILKLNNF
+658 DMLNSINSINK
-666 GDFYKVTTDKDYV
+666 DFNEVYNGAK
-679 DAVSNVN
+679 
-686 NISYINVNS
+686 NISYINTSATTGRAVTYAEN
-695 DSDYTKKQ
+695 Q

-719 EIVAYKSPIIKEPGN
+719 EIVAYKSPIIEEPGD
-734 TSKVSDMIDGNSS
+734 TTTVSNMIDGGSS
-747 TADIK
+747 DIDIK
-752 FIGWHFFH
+752 FIGWNFFH
-760 PNLNHTNSRYYK
+760 PNLNNKDYYK
-772 NTFFGTLIKKIKSN
+772 SNFMKKIKSK

-791 AKTGNK
+791 AKNGHK

-804 LKSRWKVKTDFAYTA
+804 LRTRWKVKSDTAYDA

-834 FEFGLSDESI
+834 FEFKTDDNTV
-844 IIDNVVQ
+844 IIDNVVH

-872 VKSGDYVNVDGVKYR
+872 VKSGDYVNVDGIKYR

>member
-1 MEVINAGMRK
+1 MEVINTGMRK
-11 GIKVMAVVCQTAQFV
+11 GIKAMAVVCQTAQFV

-82 LSGITNRLNTYTQNG
+82 LSGIANRLNTYAQNG
-97 VNQIAGLGENA
+97 VNQIAGLGENV
-108 LNTISEITGSAI
+108 LNTISEITGAAI

-125 ITSAIVS
+125 LTSAVVN
-132 LGSAVSQ
+132 LGSAVAQ
-139 TSVNILGQT
+139 TSANILGQT
-148 DTSGEIND
+148 DTGEEIYD
-156 ATEVILEWT
+156 ATEIVLEWT
-165 NNGFKTVKDDVT
+165 SNGFKTVKDDAT

-183 TNKLNNIK
+183 TNKLNNLK

-197 INGATNTVNNKIQ
+197 INGATNTVNDNIQ
-210 ETQKWIQSLINELR
+210 EAQKWIQTLINEL
-224 EKVQKLSNLMDT
+224 KDNVKKLSNLMDT
-236 NFKDVTG
+236 GFKDVTG
-243 LSSVSKGATTISTGL
+243 LSSISKGAATISSGL
-258 VESGEKTLEV
+258 AESGEESLAGTA
-268 TVTQSITSSLSSV
+268 TQSITSSLSNV

-293 FAGVIAQSAIVKLG
+293 FAGVITQSAIVKLG

-322 IRDDITISENDL
+322 IRDDITMTEDDL

-358 APSEFRNYSA
+358 NPSEFRNYST

-396 KNDRSQATIAK
+396 KNDRNQATIVK
-407 KEMRSAIKEIEKYRK
+407 KEIRSAIKEIEKYRK

-496 DCDDIKELCTNLGTQ
+496 DCNDIKEMCKNLASQ
-511 LVCCTIKVVM
+511 LIGCTIKVSM

-528 FPNPGYKIPDFLK
+528 FPNPVYKISDFLM
-541 DIKTIFK
+541 DVKTIIK

-560 INNINKLVRIM
+560 INNVNKLVRIM
-571 LNGLNNLKE
+571 LNGINSLKE
-580 ILDQFLELI
+580 ILDEFLNII

-598 QNIINLFSDN
+598 QNIINLFGDN
-608 IKSAKLSLENTLTPV
+608 IKSARLRLENTLSPV

-648 GISGIIEKST
+648 IRETLTGSI
-658 DILKLNNF
+658 DMLNSINSINK
-666 GDFYKVTTDKDYV
+666 DFNEVYNGAK
-679 DAVSNVN
+679 
-686 NISYINVNS
+686 NISYINTSATTDRAV
-695 DSDYTKKQ
+695 DYAEKQ

-719 EIVAYKSPIIKEPGN
+719 EIVAYKSPIIEEPGD
-734 TSKVSDMIDGNSS
+734 TTTVSNMIDGGSS
-747 TADIK
+747 DIDIK
-752 FIGWHFFH
+752 FIGWNFFH
-760 PNLNHTNSRYYK
+760 PNLNNKDYYK
-772 NTFFGTLIKKIKSN
+772 SNFMKKIKSK

-791 AKTGNK
+791 AKNGHK

-804 LKSRWKVKTDFAYTA
+804 LRTRWKVKSDTAYDA

-834 FEFGLSDESI
+834 FEFNTTNNTV
-844 IIDNVVQ
+844 IIDNVVH

-857 VQLSDGRKVFVANNM
+857 VQLNDGRKVFVANNM

-887 VGK
+887 VK

>member
-1 MEVINAGMRK
+1 MEVINTGMRK
-11 GIKVMAVVCQTAQFV
+11 GIKAMAVVCQTAQFI

-108 LNTISEITGSAI
+108 LNTISEITGAAI

-125 ITSAIVS
+125 LTSAVVN
-132 LGSAVSQ
+132 LGSAVAQ
-139 TSVNILGQT
+139 TSANILGQT
-148 DTSGEIND
+148 DTGEEIYD
-156 ATEVILEWT
+156 ATEIILEWT
-165 NNGFKTVKDDVT
+165 SNGFKTVKDDAT

-183 TNKLNNIK
+183 TNKLNNLK

-197 INGATNTVNNKIQ
+197 INGATNTVNDKIQ
-210 ETQKWIQSLINELR
+210 EAQKWIQTLINELR
-224 EKVQKLSNLMDT
+224 DKVQKLSNLMDT

-243 LSSVSKGATTISTGL
+243 LSSISKGAVTISTGL
-258 VESGEKTLEV
+258 AESGEETLAG
-268 TVTQSITSSLSSV
+268 TATQSITSSLSNV

-293 FAGVIAQSAIVKLG
+293 FAGVITQSAIVKLG

-322 IRDDITISENDL
+322 IRDDITMTEDDL

-345 YNDIIKFGEDLSK
+345 YNDIIKFGEDVSK
-358 APSEFRNYSA
+358 NPSEFRNYST

-396 KNDRSQATIAK
+396 KNDRNQATIAK
-407 KEMRSAIKEIEKYRK
+407 KEIRSAIKEIEKYRK

-429 TSTLKSIIDDELKN
+429 TSTLKSIIGDELKN

-496 DCDDIKELCTNLGTQ
+496 DCNDIKEMCKNLASQ
-511 LVCCTIKVVM
+511 LIGCTIKVAM

-528 FPNPGYKIPDFLK
+528 FPNPVYKISDFLM
-541 DIKTIFK
+541 DVKTIIK

-560 INNINKLVRIM
+560 INNVNKLVRIM
-571 LNGLNNLKE
+571 LNGINSLKE
-580 ILDQFLELI
+580 ILDQFLSII

-598 QNIINLFSDN
+598 QNIINLFGYN
-608 IKSAKLSLENTLTPV
+608 IKSARLKLENTLSPV

-632 NSLEALESLLD
+632 NTIEALDSLLEGVKMSED
-643 GKRIS
+643 GKTS
-648 GISGIIEKST
+648 M
-658 DILKLNNF
+658 
-666 GDFYKVTTDKDYV
+666 
-679 DAVSNVN
+679 N
-686 NISYINVNS
+686 NIPKLLEYVQNDDINKLIKSINSVKNINVINP
-695 DSDYTKKQ
+695 DEDNKKVEQ
-703 SEKVQ
+703 IENLLNDMESQ
-708 KLIDELEKRGD
+708 GD
-719 EIVAYKSPIIKEPGN
+719 IIVAYKSPIIEEPGD
-734 TSKVSDMIDGNSS
+734 TTTVSNMIEGGSS
-747 TADIK
+747 DVDIK

-760 PNLNHTNSRYYK
+760 PNLNHTDNRYYGNGPIQK
-772 NTFFGTLIKKIKSN
+772 LIKKIKSK
-786 IIKKA
+786 IIQKA
-791 AKTGNK
+791 TKNGGVTRLKNK
-797 KRGGVNG
+797 KVGSLIR
-804 LKSRWKVKTDFAYTA
+804 KIDTAYVA

-834 FEFGLSDESI
+834 FEFNATDNST
-844 IIDNVVQ
+844 IIDNVVH

-887 VGK
+887 VK